1 MRKFYLFLTALV
13 AFATSANAGIKV
25 LYNQDFEA
33 ATDVASTQWV
43 SPSAAGGLSISSD
56 KFGKFI
62 RFTQSG
68 NDRSAHLL
76 WGTDLI
82 KSANVASYTVSFEM
96 SATAWGS
103 NHSTTEYTIMS
114 DETNCT
120 KKPNNN
126 FRANS
131 ANWLFDLTQI
141 PEASG
146 GKALAATGDQV
157 FAING
162 DSAYT
167 VTLSSGVF
175 YKVTLDIDT
184 IARTV
189 DWKIENPAKKVTVAS
204 NTYAVP
210 EGTSMIATG
219 LYFLGARYNHNQVF
233 DNIRVS
239 TYVDEEVAN
248 NPSVA
253 LTGINNQQRI
263 YKIQFLK
270 GETLH
275 LSFQGNEL
283 DPISFADCD
292 GEYVWSNNPNFNP
305 ENEELVND
313 ACATGTLVAW
323 TTSGSAISE
332 KISEEVSNEII
343 ALPAASAAIAN
354 VEEGFGKSYTL
365 TVDNS
370 STPLSPKIFIAYKF
384 IPSDSSTPIQGTD
397 LSTGASIQIPGKGT
411 IEITTSAFGY
421 QPTTITVAND
431 IEYEL
436 AKQVDYMNWTGEE
449 LAANAKFT
457 RVNYTDTNR
466 SHWIGKWM
474 NQYTTETVDPET
486 KANTGI
492 WWKAP
497 SQLFKVAEEAA
508 AYLQFYELKNEDDNY
523 AKELLPLIP
532 NTARASVTI
541 LVEEGIVANT
551 TAYNNLELTVDPNY
565 VSDSP
570 AKPNFAVVN
579 LTGSYDR
586 YDRQPDCHSVR
597 VIKTDATDF
606 SVTRFDTAINS
617 VKLYTYKGF
626 VPGSEPTGISTI
638 SSDAKAN
645 ENAPIYNLAGQKV
658 GKDYKGVVIQNG
670 KKFILK

>member
-13 AFATSANAGIKV
+13 AFATSANASIKV
-25 LYNQDFEA
+25 LYNQNFEA

-43 SPSAAGGLSISSD
+43 SPSAAAGLSISGD
-56 KFGKFI
+56 QFGKFI

-82 KSANVASYTVSFEM
+82 KSENVASYTVSFDM
-96 SATAWGS
+96 SATAWGN

-189 DWKIENPAKKVTVAS
+189 DWKIENPAKEVTVAS
-204 NTYAVP
+204 NTYTVP

-219 LYFLGARYNHNQVF
+219 LYFLGARFNHNQVF

-239 TYVDEEVAN
+239 TYVDEDVAN

-292 GEYVWSNNPNFNP
+292 GNYVWSNNPNFNP

-323 TTSGSAISE
+323 TTSGSATSE

-343 ALPAASAAIAN
+343 ALPAAALSVTN
-354 VEEGFGKSYTL
+354 VTEGFGKTYTM

-370 STPLSPKIFIAYKF
+370 STPLLPTVFVDYTF
-384 IPSDSSTPIQGTD
+384 TPSDGGDVLKGSDLKTGSSIEVP
-397 LSTGASIQIPGKGT
+397 SKGT
-411 IEITTSAFGY
+411 LELVSKAFGY
-421 QPTTITVAND
+421 GETKTTIVNDVEYAQSADYDFAHMTIPVGFNEDGKVTGYYATYGRLYGNQEGTEVVDETTGNTTYTKLTYND
-431 IEYEL
+431 I
-436 AKQVDYMNWTGEE
+436 
-449 LAANAKFT
+449 
-457 RVNYTDTNR
+457 
-466 SHWIGKWM
+466 I
-474 NQYTTETVDPET
+474 QYTKKSSEWTDSILVD
-486 KANTGI
+486 
-492 WWKAP
+492 
-497 SQLFKVAEEAA
+497 KVAFTAIPSVNVHIWPGVGLNLEGRKGDDLSGSWITSLYLTVNGLTSDDIVLVSSLSNYGSNSLHPVVATLDDYVAA
-508 AYLQFYELKNEDDNY
+508 HNAPITSVLKGNDQIALYRISDV
-523 AKELLPLIP
+523 I
-532 NTARASVTI
+532 ARI
-541 LVEEGIVANT
+541 LVM
-551 TAYNNLELTVDPNY
+551 
-565 VSDSP
+565 SP
-570 AKPNFAVVN
+570 KKNA
-579 LTGSYDR
+579 
-586 YDRQPDCHSVR
+586 
-597 VIKTDATDF
+597 
-606 SVTRFDTAINS
+606 
-617 VKLYTYKGF
+617 
-626 VPGSEPTGISTI
+626 TGISEV
-638 SSDAKAN
+638 SVE
-645 ENAPIYNLAGQKV
+645 ENKLNADAPIYTISGVRVSKNNLKAGV
-658 GKDYKGVVIQNG
+658 YVQNG
-670 KKFILK
+670 KKFVVR

>member
-13 AFATSANAGIKV
+13 AFATSANASIKV
-25 LYNQDFEA
+25 LYNQNFEA

-43 SPSAAGGLSISSD
+43 SPSAAAGLSISSD
-56 KFGKFI
+56 QFGKFI

-76 WGTDLI
+76 WGTNLI
-82 KSANVASYTVSFEM
+82 KSENVASYTVSFDM
-96 SATAWGS
+96 SATAWGN

-292 GEYVWSNNPNFNP
+292 GDYVWSNNPNFNP

-343 ALPAASAAIAN
+343 ALPAAALSVTN
-354 VEEGFGKSYTL
+354 VTEGFGKTYTM

-370 STPLSPKIFIAYKF
+370 STPLSPTIFVDYTF
-384 IPSDSSTPIQGTD
+384 TPSDGGDVLKGSDLKTGSSIEVP
-397 LSTGASIQIPGKGT
+397 SKGT
-411 IEITTSAFGY
+411 LELVSKAFGY
-421 QPTTITVAND
+421 GETKTTIVNDVEYAQSADYDFAHMTIPVGFNEDGKVTGNYATYGRLYGNQEGTEVVDETTGNTTYTKLTYND
-431 IEYEL
+431 I
-436 AKQVDYMNWTGEE
+436 
-449 LAANAKFT
+449 
-457 RVNYTDTNR
+457 
-466 SHWIGKWM
+466 I
-474 NQYTTETVDPET
+474 QYTKKSSEWTDSILVD
-486 KANTGI
+486 
-492 WWKAP
+492 
-497 SQLFKVAEEAA
+497 KVAFTAIPSVNVHIWPGVGLNLEGRKGDDLSGSWITSLYLTVNGLTSDDIVLVSSLSNYGSNSLHPVVATLDDYVAA
-508 AYLQFYELKNEDDNY
+508 HNAPITSVLKGNDQIALYRISDV
-523 AKELLPLIP
+523 I
-532 NTARASVTI
+532 ARI
-541 LVEEGIVANT
+541 LVM
-551 TAYNNLELTVDPNY
+551 
-565 VSDSP
+565 SP
-570 AKPNFAVVN
+570 KKNA
-579 LTGSYDR
+579 
-586 YDRQPDCHSVR
+586 
-597 VIKTDATDF
+597 
-606 SVTRFDTAINS
+606 
-617 VKLYTYKGF
+617 
-626 VPGSEPTGISTI
+626 TGISEV
-638 SSDAKAN
+638 SVE
-645 ENAPIYNLAGQKV
+645 ENKLNADAPIYTISGVRVSKNNLKAGV
-658 GKDYKGVVIQNG
+658 YVQNG
-670 KKFILK
+670 KKFVVR

>member
-1 MRKFYLFLTALV
+1 LLSMRKFYLFLTALV
-13 AFATSANAGIKV
+13 AFATSANASIKV
-25 LYNQDFEA
+25 LYNQNFEA

-43 SPSAAGGLSISSD
+43 SPSAAAGLSISGD
-56 KFGKFI
+56 QFGKFI

-82 KSANVASYTVSFEM
+82 KSENVASYTVSFDM
-96 SATAWGS
+96 SATAWGN

-343 ALPAASAAIAN
+343 ALPAAALSVTN
-354 VEEGFGKSYTL
+354 VTEGFGKTYTM

-370 STPLSPKIFIAYKF
+370 STPLLPTVFVDYTF
-384 IPSDSSTPIQGTD
+384 TPSDGGDVLKGSDLKTGSSIEVP
-397 LSTGASIQIPGKGT
+397 SKGT
-411 IEITTSAFGY
+411 LELVSKAFGY
-421 QPTTITVAND
+421 GETKTTIVNDVEYAQSADYDFAHMTIPVGFNEDGKVTGNYATYGRLYGNQEGTEVVDETTGNTTYTKLTYND
-431 IEYEL
+431 I
-436 AKQVDYMNWTGEE
+436 
-449 LAANAKFT
+449 
-457 RVNYTDTNR
+457 
-466 SHWIGKWM
+466 I
-474 NQYTTETVDPET
+474 QYTKKSSEWTDSILVD
-486 KANTGI
+486 
-492 WWKAP
+492 
-497 SQLFKVAEEAA
+497 KVAFTAIPSVNVHIWPGVGLNLEGRKGDDLSGSWITSLYLTVNGLTSDDIVLVSSLSNYGSNSLHPVVATLDDYVAA
-508 AYLQFYELKNEDDNY
+508 HNAPITSVLKGNDQIALYRISDV
-523 AKELLPLIP
+523 I
-532 NTARASVTI
+532 ARI
-541 LVEEGIVANT
+541 LVM
-551 TAYNNLELTVDPNY
+551 
-565 VSDSP
+565 SP
-570 AKPNFAVVN
+570 KKNA
-579 LTGSYDR
+579 
-586 YDRQPDCHSVR
+586 
-597 VIKTDATDF
+597 
-606 SVTRFDTAINS
+606 
-617 VKLYTYKGF
+617 
-626 VPGSEPTGISTI
+626 TGISEV
-638 SSDAKAN
+638 SVE
-645 ENAPIYNLAGQKV
+645 ENKLNADAPIYTISGVRVSKNNLKAGV
-658 GKDYKGVVIQNG
+658 YVQNG
-670 KKFILK
+670 KKFVVR

>member
-13 AFATSANAGIKV
+13 AFATSANASIKV
-25 LYNQDFEA
+25 LYNQNFEA

-43 SPSAAGGLSISSD
+43 SPSAAAGLSISGD
-56 KFGKFI
+56 QFGKFI

-82 KSANVASYTVSFEM
+82 KSENVASYTVSFDM
-96 SATAWGS
+96 SATAWGN

-204 NTYAVP
+204 NTYTVP

-292 GEYVWSNNPNFNP
+292 GDYVWSNNPNFNP

-332 KISEEVSNEII
+332 KISEEVSNEVI
-343 ALPAASAAIAN
+343 ALPAAALSVTN
-354 VEEGFGKSYTL
+354 VTEGFGKTYTM

-370 STPLSPKIFIAYKF
+370 STPLLPTVFVDYTF
-384 IPSDSSTPIQGTD
+384 TPSDGGDVLKGSDLKTGSSIEVP
-397 LSTGASIQIPGKGT
+397 SKGT
-411 IEITTSAFGY
+411 LELVSKAFGY
-421 QPTTITVAND
+421 GETKTTIVNDVEYAQSADYDFAHMTIPVGFNEDGKVTGNYATYGRLYGNQEGTEVVDETTGNTTYTKLTYND
-431 IEYEL
+431 I
-436 AKQVDYMNWTGEE
+436 
-449 LAANAKFT
+449 
-457 RVNYTDTNR
+457 
-466 SHWIGKWM
+466 I
-474 NQYTTETVDPET
+474 QYTKKSSEWTDSILVD
-486 KANTGI
+486 
-492 WWKAP
+492 
-497 SQLFKVAEEAA
+497 KVAFTAIPSVNVHIWPGVGLNLEGRKGNDLSGSWITSLYLTVNGLTSDDIVLVSSLSNYGSNSLHPVVATLDDYVAA
-508 AYLQFYELKNEDDNY
+508 HNAPITSVLKGNDQIALYRISDV
-523 AKELLPLIP
+523 I
-532 NTARASVTI
+532 ARI
-541 LVEEGIVANT
+541 LVM
-551 TAYNNLELTVDPNY
+551 
-565 VSDSP
+565 SP
-570 AKPNFAVVN
+570 KKNA
-579 LTGSYDR
+579 
-586 YDRQPDCHSVR
+586 
-597 VIKTDATDF
+597 
-606 SVTRFDTAINS
+606 
-617 VKLYTYKGF
+617 
-626 VPGSEPTGISTI
+626 TGISEV
-638 SSDAKAN
+638 SVE
-645 ENAPIYNLAGQKV
+645 ENKLNADAPIYTISGVRVSKNNLKAGV
-658 GKDYKGVVIQNG
+658 YVQNG
-670 KKFILK
+670 KKFVVR

>member
-13 AFATSANAGIKV
+13 AFATSANASIKV
-25 LYNQDFEA
+25 LYNQNFEA

-43 SPSAAGGLSISSD
+43 SPSAAAGLSISSD
-56 KFGKFI
+56 QFGKFI

-82 KSANVASYTVSFEM
+82 KSENVASYTVSFDM
-96 SATAWGS
+96 SATAWGN

-292 GEYVWSNNPNFNP
+292 GDYVWSNNPNFNP

-343 ALPAASAAIAN
+343 ALPAAALSVTN
-354 VEEGFGKSYTL
+354 VTEGFGKTYTM

-370 STPLSPKIFIAYKF
+370 STPLSPTIFVDYTF
-384 IPSDSSTPIQGTD
+384 TPSDGGDVLKGSDLKTGSSIEVP
-397 LSTGASIQIPGKGT
+397 SKGT
-411 IEITTSAFGY
+411 LELVSKAFGY
-421 QPTTITVAND
+421 GETKTTIVNDVEYAQSADYDFAHMTIPVGFNEDGKVTGNYATYGRLYGNQEGTEVVDETTGNTTYTKLTYND
-431 IEYEL
+431 I
-436 AKQVDYMNWTGEE
+436 
-449 LAANAKFT
+449 
-457 RVNYTDTNR
+457 
-466 SHWIGKWM
+466 I
-474 NQYTTETVDPET
+474 QYTKKSSEWTDSILVD
-486 KANTGI
+486 
-492 WWKAP
+492 
-497 SQLFKVAEEAA
+497 KVAFTAIPSVNVHIWPGVGLNLEGRKGDDLSGSWITSLYLTVNGLTSDDIVLVSSLSNYGSNSLHPVVATLDDYVAA
-508 AYLQFYELKNEDDNY
+508 HNAPITSVLKGNDQIALYRISDV
-523 AKELLPLIP
+523 I
-532 NTARASVTI
+532 ARI
-541 LVEEGIVANT
+541 LVM
-551 TAYNNLELTVDPNY
+551 
-565 VSDSP
+565 SP
-570 AKPNFAVVN
+570 KKNA
-579 LTGSYDR
+579 
-586 YDRQPDCHSVR
+586 
-597 VIKTDATDF
+597 
-606 SVTRFDTAINS
+606 
-617 VKLYTYKGF
+617 
-626 VPGSEPTGISTI
+626 TGISEV
-638 SSDAKAN
+638 SVE
-645 ENAPIYNLAGQKV
+645 ENKLNADAPIYTISGVRVSKNNLKAGV
-658 GKDYKGVVIQNG
+658 YVQNG
-670 KKFILK
+670 KKFVVR

>member
-13 AFATSANAGIKV
+13 AFATSANASIKV
-25 LYNQDFEA
+25 LYNQNFEA

-43 SPSAAGGLSISSD
+43 SPSAAAGLSISGD
-56 KFGKFI
+56 QFGKFI

-82 KSANVASYTVSFEM
+82 KSENVASYTVSFDM
-96 SATAWGS
+96 SATAWGN

-292 GEYVWSNNPNFNP
+292 GDYVWSNNPNFNP

-343 ALPAASAAIAN
+343 ALPAAALSVTN
-354 VEEGFGKSYTL
+354 VTEGFGKTYTM

-370 STPLSPKIFIAYKF
+370 STPLLPTVFVDYTF
-384 IPSDSSTPIQGTD
+384 TPSDGGDVLKGSDLKTGSSIEVP
-397 LSTGASIQIPGKGT
+397 SKGT
-411 IEITTSAFGY
+411 LELVSKAFGY
-421 QPTTITVAND
+421 GETKTTIVNDVEYAQSADYDFAHMTIPVGFNEDGKVTGNYATYGRLYGNQEGTEVVDETTGNTTYTKLTYND
-431 IEYEL
+431 I
-436 AKQVDYMNWTGEE
+436 
-449 LAANAKFT
+449 
-457 RVNYTDTNR
+457 
-466 SHWIGKWM
+466 I
-474 NQYTTETVDPET
+474 QYTKKSSEWTDSILVD
-486 KANTGI
+486 
-492 WWKAP
+492 
-497 SQLFKVAEEAA
+497 KVAFTAIPSVNVHIWPGVGLNLEGRKGNDLSGSWITSLYLTVNGLTSDDIVLVSSLSNYGSNSLHPVVATLDDYVAA
-508 AYLQFYELKNEDDNY
+508 HNAPITSVLKGNDQIALYRISDV
-523 AKELLPLIP
+523 I
-532 NTARASVTI
+532 ARI
-541 LVEEGIVANT
+541 LVM
-551 TAYNNLELTVDPNY
+551 
-565 VSDSP
+565 SP
-570 AKPNFAVVN
+570 KKNA
-579 LTGSYDR
+579 
-586 YDRQPDCHSVR
+586 
-597 VIKTDATDF
+597 
-606 SVTRFDTAINS
+606 
-617 VKLYTYKGF
+617 
-626 VPGSEPTGISTI
+626 TGISEV
-638 SSDAKAN
+638 SVE
-645 ENAPIYNLAGQKV
+645 ENKLNADAPIYTISGVRVSKNNLKAGV
-658 GKDYKGVVIQNG
+658 YVQNG
-670 KKFILK
+670 KKFVVR

>member
-13 AFATSANAGIKV
+13 AFATSANASIKV
-25 LYNQDFEA
+25 LYNQNFEA

-43 SPSAAGGLSISSD
+43 SPSAAGGLSISGD
-56 KFGKFI
+56 QFGKFI

-82 KSANVASYTVSFEM
+82 KSENVASYTVSFDM
-96 SATAWGS
+96 SATAWGN

-146 GKALAATGDQV
+146 GKAVAATGDQV

-189 DWKIENPAKKVTVAS
+189 DWKIENPAKEVTVAS
-204 NTYAVP
+204 NTYTVP

-239 TYVDEEVAN
+239 TYVDEDVAN

-343 ALPAASAAIAN
+343 ALPAAALSVTN
-354 VEEGFGKSYTL
+354 VTEGFGKTYTM

-370 STPLSPKIFIAYKF
+370 STPLSPTIFVDYTF
-384 IPSDSSTPIQGTD
+384 TPSDGGDVLKGSDLKTGSSIEVP
-397 LSTGASIQIPGKGT
+397 SKGT
-411 IEITTSAFGY
+411 LELVSKAFGY
-421 QPTTITVAND
+421 GETKTTIVNDVEYAQSADYDFAHMTIPVGFNEDGKVTGNYATYGRLYGNQEGTEVVDETTGNTTYTKLTYND
-431 IEYEL
+431 I
-436 AKQVDYMNWTGEE
+436 
-449 LAANAKFT
+449 
-457 RVNYTDTNR
+457 
-466 SHWIGKWM
+466 I
-474 NQYTTETVDPET
+474 QYTKKSSEWTDSILVD
-486 KANTGI
+486 
-492 WWKAP
+492 
-497 SQLFKVAEEAA
+497 KVAFTAIPSVNVHIWPGVGLNVEGRKGDDLSGSWITSLYLTVNGLTSDDIVLVSSLSNYGSNSLHPVVATLDDYVAA
-508 AYLQFYELKNEDDNY
+508 HNAPITSVLKGNDQIALYRISDV
-523 AKELLPLIP
+523 I
-532 NTARASVTI
+532 ARI
-541 LVEEGIVANT
+541 LVM
-551 TAYNNLELTVDPNY
+551 
-565 VSDSP
+565 SP
-570 AKPNFAVVN
+570 KKNA
-579 LTGSYDR
+579 
-586 YDRQPDCHSVR
+586 
-597 VIKTDATDF
+597 
-606 SVTRFDTAINS
+606 
-617 VKLYTYKGF
+617 
-626 VPGSEPTGISTI
+626 TGISEV
-638 SSDAKAN
+638 SVE
-645 ENAPIYNLAGQKV
+645 ENKLNADAPIYTISGVRVSKNNLKAGV
-658 GKDYKGVVIQNG
+658 YVQNG
-670 KKFILK
+670 KKFVVR

>member
-13 AFATSANAGIKV
+13 AFATSANASIKV
-25 LYNQDFEA
+25 LYNQNFEA

-43 SPSAAGGLSISSD
+43 SPSAAGGLSISGD
-56 KFGKFI
+56 QFGKFI

-82 KSANVASYTVSFEM
+82 KSENVASYTVSFDM
-96 SATAWGS
+96 SATAWGN

-146 GKALAATGDQV
+146 GKAVAATGDQV

-343 ALPAASAAIAN
+343 ALPAAALSVTN
-354 VEEGFGKSYTL
+354 VTEGFGKTYTM

-370 STPLSPKIFIAYKF
+370 STPLLPTVFVDYTF
-384 IPSDSSTPIQGTD
+384 TPSDGGDVLKGSDLKTGSSIEVP
-397 LSTGASIQIPGKGT
+397 SKGT
-411 IEITTSAFGY
+411 LELVSKAFGY
-421 QPTTITVAND
+421 GETKTTIVNDVEYAQSADYDFAHMTIPVGFNEDGKVTGNYATYGRLYGNQEGTEVVDETTGNTTYTKLTYND
-431 IEYEL
+431 I
-436 AKQVDYMNWTGEE
+436 
-449 LAANAKFT
+449 
-457 RVNYTDTNR
+457 
-466 SHWIGKWM
+466 I
-474 NQYTTETVDPET
+474 QYTKKSSEWTDSILVD
-486 KANTGI
+486 
-492 WWKAP
+492 
-497 SQLFKVAEEAA
+497 KVAFTAIPSVNVHIWPGVGLNVEGRKGDDLSGSWITSLYLTVNGLTSDDIVLVSSLSNYGSNSLHPVVATLDDYVAA
-508 AYLQFYELKNEDDNY
+508 HNAPITSVLKGNDQIALYRISDV
-523 AKELLPLIP
+523 I
-532 NTARASVTI
+532 ARI
-541 LVEEGIVANT
+541 LVM
-551 TAYNNLELTVDPNY
+551 
-565 VSDSP
+565 SP
-570 AKPNFAVVN
+570 KKNA
-579 LTGSYDR
+579 
-586 YDRQPDCHSVR
+586 
-597 VIKTDATDF
+597 
-606 SVTRFDTAINS
+606 
-617 VKLYTYKGF
+617 
-626 VPGSEPTGISTI
+626 TGISEV
-638 SSDAKAN
+638 SVE
-645 ENAPIYNLAGQKV
+645 ENKLNADAPIYTISGVRVSKNNLKAGV
-658 GKDYKGVVIQNG
+658 YVQNG
-670 KKFILK
+670 KKFVVR

>member
-43 SPSAAGGLSISSD
+43 SPSAAAGLSISGD
-56 KFGKFI
+56 QFGKFI

-82 KSANVASYTVSFEM
+82 KSENVASYTVSFDM
-96 SATAWGS
+96 SATAWGN

-189 DWKIENPAKKVTVAS
+189 DWKIENPAKEVTVAS
-204 NTYAVP
+204 NTYTVP

-219 LYFLGARYNHNQVF
+219 LYFLGARFNHNQVF

-239 TYVDEEVAN
+239 TYVDEDVAN

-292 GEYVWSNNPNFNP
+292 GNYVWSNNPNFNP

-343 ALPAASAAIAN
+343 ALPAAALSVTN
-354 VEEGFGKSYTL
+354 VTEGFGKTYTM

-370 STPLSPKIFIAYKF
+370 STPLLPTVFVDYTF
-384 IPSDSSTPIQGTD
+384 TPSDGGDVLKGSDLKTGSSIEVP
-397 LSTGASIQIPGKGT
+397 SKGT
-411 IEITTSAFGY
+411 LELVSKAFGY
-421 QPTTITVAND
+421 GETKTTIVNDVEYAQSADYDFAHMTIPVGFNEDGKVTGNYATYGRLYGNQEGTEVVDETTGNTTYTKLTYND
-431 IEYEL
+431 I
-436 AKQVDYMNWTGEE
+436 
-449 LAANAKFT
+449 
-457 RVNYTDTNR
+457 
-466 SHWIGKWM
+466 I
-474 NQYTTETVDPET
+474 QYTKKSSEWTDSILVD
-486 KANTGI
+486 
-492 WWKAP
+492 
-497 SQLFKVAEEAA
+497 KVAFTAIPSVNVHIWPGVGLNLEGRKGDDLSGSWITSLYLTVNGLTSDDIVLVSSLSNYGSNSLHPVVATLDDYVAA
-508 AYLQFYELKNEDDNY
+508 HNAPITSVLKGNDQIALYRISDV
-523 AKELLPLIP
+523 I
-532 NTARASVTI
+532 ARI
-541 LVEEGIVANT
+541 LVM
-551 TAYNNLELTVDPNY
+551 
-565 VSDSP
+565 SP
-570 AKPNFAVVN
+570 KKNA
-579 LTGSYDR
+579 
-586 YDRQPDCHSVR
+586 
-597 VIKTDATDF
+597 
-606 SVTRFDTAINS
+606 
-617 VKLYTYKGF
+617 
-626 VPGSEPTGISTI
+626 TGISEV
-638 SSDAKAN
+638 SVE
-645 ENAPIYNLAGQKV
+645 ENKLNADAPIYTISGVRVSKNNLKAGV
-658 GKDYKGVVIQNG
+658 YVQNG
-670 KKFILK
+670 KKFVVR

>member
-13 AFATSANAGIKV
+13 AFATSANASIKV
-25 LYNQDFEA
+25 LYNQNFEA

-43 SPSAAGGLSISSD
+43 SPSAAAGLSISGD
-56 KFGKFI
+56 QFGKFI

-82 KSANVASYTVSFEM
+82 KSENVASYTVSFDM
-96 SATAWGS
+96 SATAWGN

-189 DWKIENPAKKVTVAS
+189 DWKIENPAKEVTVAS
-204 NTYAVP
+204 NTYTVP

-239 TYVDEEVAN
+239 TYVDEDVAN

-292 GEYVWSNNPNFNP
+292 GNYVWSNNPNFNP

-343 ALPAASAAIAN
+343 ALPAAALSVTN
-354 VEEGFGKSYTL
+354 VTEGFGKTYTM

-370 STPLSPKIFIAYKF
+370 STPLLPTVFVDYTF
-384 IPSDSSTPIQGTD
+384 TPSDGGDVLKGSDLKTGSSIEVP
-397 LSTGASIQIPGKGT
+397 SKGT
-411 IEITTSAFGY
+411 LELVSKAFGY
-421 QPTTITVAND
+421 GETKTTIVNDVEYAQSADYDFAHMTIPVGFNEDGKVTGNYATYGRLYGNQEGTEVVDETTGNTTYTKLTYND
-431 IEYEL
+431 I
-436 AKQVDYMNWTGEE
+436 
-449 LAANAKFT
+449 
-457 RVNYTDTNR
+457 
-466 SHWIGKWM
+466 I
-474 NQYTTETVDPET
+474 QYTKKSSEWTDSILVD
-486 KANTGI
+486 
-492 WWKAP
+492 
-497 SQLFKVAEEAA
+497 KVAFTAIPSVNVHIWPGVGLNLEGRKGDDLSGSWITSLYLTVNGLTSDDIVLVSSLSNYGSNSLHPVVATLDDYVAA
-508 AYLQFYELKNEDDNY
+508 HNAPITSVLKGNDQIALYRISDV
-523 AKELLPLIP
+523 I
-532 NTARASVTI
+532 ARI
-541 LVEEGIVANT
+541 LVM
-551 TAYNNLELTVDPNY
+551 
-565 VSDSP
+565 SP
-570 AKPNFAVVN
+570 KKNA
-579 LTGSYDR
+579 
-586 YDRQPDCHSVR
+586 
-597 VIKTDATDF
+597 
-606 SVTRFDTAINS
+606 
-617 VKLYTYKGF
+617 
-626 VPGSEPTGISTI
+626 TGISEV
-638 SSDAKAN
+638 SVE
-645 ENAPIYNLAGQKV
+645 ENKLNADAPIYTISGVRVSKNNLKAGV
-658 GKDYKGVVIQNG
+658 YVQNG
-670 KKFILK
+670 KKFVVR

>member
-13 AFATSANAGIKV
+13 AFATSANASIKV
-25 LYNQDFEA
+25 LYNQNFEA

-43 SPSAAGGLSISSD
+43 SPSAAAGLSISGD
-56 KFGKFI
+56 QFGKFI

-82 KSANVASYTVSFEM
+82 KSENVASYTVSFDM
-96 SATAWGS
+96 SATAWGN

-239 TYVDEEVAN
+239 TYVDEDVAN

-292 GEYVWSNNPNFNP
+292 GDYVWSNNPNFNP

-343 ALPAASAAIAN
+343 ALPAAALSVTN
-354 VEEGFGKSYTL
+354 VTEGFGKTYTM

-370 STPLSPKIFIAYKF
+370 STPLSPTIFVDYTF
-384 IPSDSSTPIQGTD
+384 TPSDGGDVLKGSDLKTGSSIEVP
-397 LSTGASIQIPGKGT
+397 SKGT
-411 IEITTSAFGY
+411 LELVSKAFGY
-421 QPTTITVAND
+421 GETKTTIVNDVEYAQSADYDFAHMTIPVGFNEDGKVTGNYATYGRLYGNQEGTEVVDETTGNTTYTKLTYND
-431 IEYEL
+431 I
-436 AKQVDYMNWTGEE
+436 
-449 LAANAKFT
+449 
-457 RVNYTDTNR
+457 
-466 SHWIGKWM
+466 I
-474 NQYTTETVDPET
+474 QYTKKSSEWTDSILVD
-486 KANTGI
+486 
-492 WWKAP
+492 
-497 SQLFKVAEEAA
+497 KVAFTAIPSVNVHIWPGVGLNLEGRKGDDLSGSWITSLYLTVNGLTSDDIVLVSSLSNYGSNSLHPVVATLDDYVAA
-508 AYLQFYELKNEDDNY
+508 HNAPITSVLKGNDQIALYRISDV
-523 AKELLPLIP
+523 I
-532 NTARASVTI
+532 ARI
-541 LVEEGIVANT
+541 LVM
-551 TAYNNLELTVDPNY
+551 
-565 VSDSP
+565 SP
-570 AKPNFAVVN
+570 KKNA
-579 LTGSYDR
+579 
-586 YDRQPDCHSVR
+586 
-597 VIKTDATDF
+597 
-606 SVTRFDTAINS
+606 
-617 VKLYTYKGF
+617 
-626 VPGSEPTGISTI
+626 TGISEV
-638 SSDAKAN
+638 SVE
-645 ENAPIYNLAGQKV
+645 ENKLNADAPIYTISGVRVSKNNLKAGV
-658 GKDYKGVVIQNG
+658 YVQNG
-670 KKFILK
+670 KKFVVR

>member
-13 AFATSANAGIKV
+13 AFATSANASIKV
-25 LYNQDFEA
+25 LYNQNFEA

-43 SPSAAGGLSISSD
+43 SPSAAAGLSISGD
-56 KFGKFI
+56 QFGKFI

-82 KSANVASYTVSFEM
+82 KSENVASYTVSFDM
-96 SATAWGS
+96 SATAWGN

-292 GEYVWSNNPNFNP
+292 GDYVWSNNPNFNP

-343 ALPAASAAIAN
+343 ALPAAALSVTN
-354 VEEGFGKSYTL
+354 VTEGFGKTYTM

-370 STPLSPKIFIAYKF
+370 STPLLPTVFVDYTF
-384 IPSDSSTPIQGTD
+384 TPSDGGDVLKGSDLKTGSSIEVP
-397 LSTGASIQIPGKGT
+397 SKGT
-411 IEITTSAFGY
+411 LELVSKAFGY
-421 QPTTITVAND
+421 GETKTTIVNDVEYAQSADYDFAHMTIPVGFNEDGKVTGNYATYGRLYGNQEGTEVVDETTGNTTYTKLTYND
-431 IEYEL
+431 I
-436 AKQVDYMNWTGEE
+436 
-449 LAANAKFT
+449 
-457 RVNYTDTNR
+457 
-466 SHWIGKWM
+466 I
-474 NQYTTETVDPET
+474 QYTKKSSEWTDSILVD
-486 KANTGI
+486 
-492 WWKAP
+492 
-497 SQLFKVAEEAA
+497 KVAFTAIPSVNVHIWPGVGLNLEGRKGDDLSGSWITSLYLTVNGLTSDDIVLVSSLSNYGSNSLHPVVATLDDYVAA
-508 AYLQFYELKNEDDNY
+508 HNAPITSVLKGNDQIALYRISDV
-523 AKELLPLIP
+523 I
-532 NTARASVTI
+532 ARI
-541 LVEEGIVANT
+541 LVM
-551 TAYNNLELTVDPNY
+551 
-565 VSDSP
+565 SP
-570 AKPNFAVVN
+570 KKNA
-579 LTGSYDR
+579 
-586 YDRQPDCHSVR
+586 
-597 VIKTDATDF
+597 
-606 SVTRFDTAINS
+606 
-617 VKLYTYKGF
+617 
-626 VPGSEPTGISTI
+626 TGISEV
-638 SSDAKAN
+638 SVE
-645 ENAPIYNLAGQKV
+645 ENKLNADAPIYTISGVRVSKNNLKAGV
-658 GKDYKGVVIQNG
+658 YVQNG
-670 KKFILK
+670 KKFVVR

>member
-43 SPSAAGGLSISSD
+43 SPSAAAGLSISGD
-56 KFGKFI
+56 QFGKFI

-82 KSANVASYTVSFEM
+82 KSENVASYTVSFDM
-96 SATAWGS
+96 SATAWGN

-189 DWKIENPAKKVTVAS
+189 DWKIENPAKEVTVAS
-204 NTYAVP
+204 NTYTVP

-239 TYVDEEVAN
+239 TYVDEDVAN

-292 GEYVWSNNPNFNP
+292 GNYVWSNNPNFNP

-343 ALPAASAAIAN
+343 ALPAAALSVTN
-354 VEEGFGKSYTL
+354 VTEGFGKTYTM

-370 STPLSPKIFIAYKF
+370 STPLLPTVFVDYTF
-384 IPSDSSTPIQGTD
+384 TPSDGGDVLKGSDLKTGSSIEVP
-397 LSTGASIQIPGKGT
+397 SKGT
-411 IEITTSAFGY
+411 LELVSKAFGY
-421 QPTTITVAND
+421 GETKTTIVNDVEYAQSADYDFAHMTIPVGFNEDGKVTGNYATYGRLYGNQEGTEVVDETTGNTTYTKLTYND
-431 IEYEL
+431 I
-436 AKQVDYMNWTGEE
+436 
-449 LAANAKFT
+449 
-457 RVNYTDTNR
+457 
-466 SHWIGKWM
+466 I
-474 NQYTTETVDPET
+474 QYTKKSSEWTDSILVD
-486 KANTGI
+486 
-492 WWKAP
+492 
-497 SQLFKVAEEAA
+497 KVAFTAIPSVNVHIWPGVGLNLEGRKGDDLSGSWITSLYLTVNGLTSDDIVLVSSLSNYGSNSLHPVVATLDDYVAA
-508 AYLQFYELKNEDDNY
+508 HNAPITSVLKGNDQIALYRISDV
-523 AKELLPLIP
+523 I
-532 NTARASVTI
+532 ARI
-541 LVEEGIVANT
+541 LVM
-551 TAYNNLELTVDPNY
+551 
-565 VSDSP
+565 SP
-570 AKPNFAVVN
+570 KKNA
-579 LTGSYDR
+579 
-586 YDRQPDCHSVR
+586 
-597 VIKTDATDF
+597 
-606 SVTRFDTAINS
+606 
-617 VKLYTYKGF
+617 
-626 VPGSEPTGISTI
+626 TGISEV
-638 SSDAKAN
+638 SVE
-645 ENAPIYNLAGQKV
+645 ENKLNADAPIYTISGVRVSKNNLKAGV
-658 GKDYKGVVIQNG
+658 YVQNG
-670 KKFILK
+670 KKFVVR

>member
-13 AFATSANAGIKV
+13 AFATSANASIKV
-25 LYNQDFEA
+25 LYNQNFEA

-43 SPSAAGGLSISSD
+43 SPSAAAGLSISGD
-56 KFGKFI
+56 QFGKFI

-82 KSANVASYTVSFEM
+82 KSENVASYTVSFDM
-96 SATAWGS
+96 SATAWGN

-189 DWKIENPAKKVTVAS
+189 DWKIENPAKEVTVAS
-204 NTYAVP
+204 NTYTVP

-239 TYVDEEVAN
+239 TYVDEDVAN

-292 GEYVWSNNPNFNP
+292 GNYVWSNNPNFNP

-323 TTSGSAISE
+323 TTSGSATSE

-343 ALPAASAAIAN
+343 ALPAAALSVTN
-354 VEEGFGKSYTL
+354 VTEGFGKTYTM

-370 STPLSPKIFIAYKF
+370 STPLLPTVFVDYTF
-384 IPSDSSTPIQGTD
+384 TPSDGGDVLKGSDLKTGSSIEVP
-397 LSTGASIQIPGKGT
+397 SKGT
-411 IEITTSAFGY
+411 LELVSKAFGY
-421 QPTTITVAND
+421 GETKTTIVNDVEYAQSADYDFAHMTIPVGFNEDGKVTGNYATYGRLYGNQEGTEVVDETTGNTTYTKLTYND
-431 IEYEL
+431 I
-436 AKQVDYMNWTGEE
+436 
-449 LAANAKFT
+449 
-457 RVNYTDTNR
+457 
-466 SHWIGKWM
+466 I
-474 NQYTTETVDPET
+474 QYTKKSSEWTDSILVD
-486 KANTGI
+486 
-492 WWKAP
+492 
-497 SQLFKVAEEAA
+497 KVAFTAIPSVNVHIWPGVGLNLEGRKGDDLSGSWITSLYLTVNGLTSDDIVLVSSLSNYGSNSLHPVVATLDDYVAA
-508 AYLQFYELKNEDDNY
+508 HNAPITSVLKGNDQIALYRISDV
-523 AKELLPLIP
+523 I
-532 NTARASVTI
+532 ARI
-541 LVEEGIVANT
+541 LVM
-551 TAYNNLELTVDPNY
+551 
-565 VSDSP
+565 SP
-570 AKPNFAVVN
+570 KKNA
-579 LTGSYDR
+579 
-586 YDRQPDCHSVR
+586 
-597 VIKTDATDF
+597 
-606 SVTRFDTAINS
+606 
-617 VKLYTYKGF
+617 
-626 VPGSEPTGISTI
+626 TGISEV
-638 SSDAKAN
+638 SVE
-645 ENAPIYNLAGQKV
+645 ENKLNADAPIYTISGVRVSKNNLKAGV
-658 GKDYKGVVIQNG
+658 YVQNG
-670 KKFILK
+670 KKFVVR

>member
-13 AFATSANAGIKV
+13 AFATSANASIKV
-25 LYNQDFEA
+25 LYNQNFEA

-43 SPSAAGGLSISSD
+43 SPSAAAGLSISGD
-56 KFGKFI
+56 QFGKFI

-82 KSANVASYTVSFEM
+82 KSENVASYTVSFDM
-96 SATAWGS
+96 SATAWGN

-204 NTYAVP
+204 NTYTVP

-292 GEYVWSNNPNFNP
+292 GDYVWSNNPNFNP

-343 ALPAASAAIAN
+343 ALPAAALSVTN
-354 VEEGFGKSYTL
+354 VTEGFGKTYTM

-370 STPLSPKIFIAYKF
+370 STPLLPTVFVDYTF
-384 IPSDSSTPIQGTD
+384 TPSDGGDVLKGSDLKTGSSIEVP
-397 LSTGASIQIPGKGT
+397 SKGT
-411 IEITTSAFGY
+411 LELVSKAFGY
-421 QPTTITVAND
+421 GETKTTIVNDVEYAQSADYDFAHMTIPVGFNEDGKVTGNYATYGRLYGNQEGTEVVDETTGNTTYTKLTYND
-431 IEYEL
+431 I
-436 AKQVDYMNWTGEE
+436 
-449 LAANAKFT
+449 
-457 RVNYTDTNR
+457 
-466 SHWIGKWM
+466 I
-474 NQYTTETVDPET
+474 QYTKKSSEWTDSILVD
-486 KANTGI
+486 
-492 WWKAP
+492 
-497 SQLFKVAEEAA
+497 KVAFTAIPSVNVHIWPGVGLNLEGRKGNDLSGSWITSLYLTVNGLTSDDIVLVSSLSNYGSNSLHPVVATLDDYVAA
-508 AYLQFYELKNEDDNY
+508 HNAPITSVLKGNDQIALYRISDV
-523 AKELLPLIP
+523 I
-532 NTARASVTI
+532 ARI
-541 LVEEGIVANT
+541 LVM
-551 TAYNNLELTVDPNY
+551 
-565 VSDSP
+565 SP
-570 AKPNFAVVN
+570 KKNA
-579 LTGSYDR
+579 
-586 YDRQPDCHSVR
+586 
-597 VIKTDATDF
+597 
-606 SVTRFDTAINS
+606 
-617 VKLYTYKGF
+617 
-626 VPGSEPTGISTI
+626 TGISEV
-638 SSDAKAN
+638 SVE
-645 ENAPIYNLAGQKV
+645 ENKLNADAPIYNISGVRVSKNNLKAGV
-658 GKDYKGVVIQNG
+658 YVQNG
-670 KKFILK
+670 KTFVVR

>member
-13 AFATSANAGIKV
+13 AFATSANASIKV
-25 LYNQDFEA
+25 LYNQNFEA

-43 SPSAAGGLSISSD
+43 SPSAAGGLSISGD
-56 KFGKFI
+56 QFGKFI

-82 KSANVASYTVSFEM
+82 KSENVASYTVSFDM
-96 SATAWGS
+96 SATAWGN

-189 DWKIENPAKKVTVAS
+189 DWKIENPAKEVTVAS
-204 NTYAVP
+204 NTYTVP

-219 LYFLGARYNHNQVF
+219 LYFLGARFNHNQVF

-239 TYVDEEVAN
+239 TYVDEDVAN

-292 GEYVWSNNPNFNP
+292 GNYVWSNNPNFNP

-323 TTSGSAISE
+323 TTSGSATSE

-343 ALPAASAAIAN
+343 ALPAAALSVTN
-354 VEEGFGKSYTL
+354 VTEGFGKTYTM

-370 STPLSPKIFIAYKF
+370 STPLLPTVFVDYTF
-384 IPSDSSTPIQGTD
+384 TPSDGGDVLKGSDLKTGSSIEVP
-397 LSTGASIQIPGKGT
+397 SKGT
-411 IEITTSAFGY
+411 LELVSKAFGY
-421 QPTTITVAND
+421 GETKTTIVNDVEYAQSADYDFAHMTIPVGFNEDGKVTGNYATYGRLYGNQEGTEVVDETTGNTTYTKLTYND
-431 IEYEL
+431 I
-436 AKQVDYMNWTGEE
+436 
-449 LAANAKFT
+449 
-457 RVNYTDTNR
+457 
-466 SHWIGKWM
+466 I
-474 NQYTTETVDPET
+474 QYTKKSSEWTDSILVD
-486 KANTGI
+486 
-492 WWKAP
+492 
-497 SQLFKVAEEAA
+497 KVAFTAIPSVNVHIWPGVGLNLEGRKGDDLSGSWITSLYLTVNGLTSDDIVLVSSLSNYGSNSLHPVVATLDDYVAA
-508 AYLQFYELKNEDDNY
+508 HNAPITSVLKGNDQIALYRISDV
-523 AKELLPLIP
+523 I
-532 NTARASVTI
+532 ARI
-541 LVEEGIVANT
+541 LVM
-551 TAYNNLELTVDPNY
+551 
-565 VSDSP
+565 SP
-570 AKPNFAVVN
+570 KKNA
-579 LTGSYDR
+579 
-586 YDRQPDCHSVR
+586 
-597 VIKTDATDF
+597 
-606 SVTRFDTAINS
+606 
-617 VKLYTYKGF
+617 
-626 VPGSEPTGISTI
+626 TGISEV
-638 SSDAKAN
+638 SVE
-645 ENAPIYNLAGQKV
+645 ENKLNADAPIYTISGVRVSKNNLKAGV
-658 GKDYKGVVIQNG
+658 YVQNG
-670 KKFILK
+670 KKFVVR

>member
-13 AFATSANAGIKV
+13 AFATSANASIKV
-25 LYNQDFEA
+25 LYNQNFEA

-43 SPSAAGGLSISSD
+43 SPSAAGGLSISGD
-56 KFGKFI
+56 QFGKFI

-82 KSANVASYTVSFEM
+82 KSENVASYTVSFDM
-96 SATAWGS
+96 SATAWGN

-146 GKALAATGDQV
+146 GKAVAATGDQV

-343 ALPAASAAIAN
+343 ALPAAALSVTN
-354 VEEGFGKSYTL
+354 VTEGFGKTYTM

-370 STPLSPKIFIAYKF
+370 STPLSPTIFVDYTF
-384 IPSDSSTPIQGTD
+384 TPSDGGDVLKGSDLKTGSSIEVP
-397 LSTGASIQIPGKGT
+397 SKGT
-411 IEITTSAFGY
+411 LELVSKAFGY
-421 QPTTITVAND
+421 GETKTTIVNDVEYAQSADYDFAHMTIPVGFNEDGKVTGNYATYGRLYGNQEGTEVVDETTGNTTYTKLTYND
-431 IEYEL
+431 I
-436 AKQVDYMNWTGEE
+436 
-449 LAANAKFT
+449 
-457 RVNYTDTNR
+457 
-466 SHWIGKWM
+466 I
-474 NQYTTETVDPET
+474 QYTKKSSEWTDSILVD
-486 KANTGI
+486 
-492 WWKAP
+492 
-497 SQLFKVAEEAA
+497 KVAFTAIPSVNVHIWPGVGLNVEGRKGDDLSGSWITSLYLTVNGLTSDDIVLVSSLSNYGSNSLHPVVATLDDYVAA
-508 AYLQFYELKNEDDNY
+508 HNAPITSVLKGNDQIALYRISDV
-523 AKELLPLIP
+523 I
-532 NTARASVTI
+532 ARI
-541 LVEEGIVANT
+541 LVM
-551 TAYNNLELTVDPNY
+551 
-565 VSDSP
+565 SP
-570 AKPNFAVVN
+570 KKNA
-579 LTGSYDR
+579 
-586 YDRQPDCHSVR
+586 
-597 VIKTDATDF
+597 
-606 SVTRFDTAINS
+606 
-617 VKLYTYKGF
+617 
-626 VPGSEPTGISTI
+626 TGISEV
-638 SSDAKAN
+638 SVE
-645 ENAPIYNLAGQKV
+645 ENKLNADAPIYTISGVRVSKNNLKAGV
-658 GKDYKGVVIQNG
+658 YVQNG
-670 KKFILK
+670 KKFVVR

>member
-13 AFATSANAGIKV
+13 AFATSANASIKV
-25 LYNQDFEA
+25 LYNQNFEA

-43 SPSAAGGLSISSD
+43 SPSAAAGLSISGD
-56 KFGKFI
+56 QFGKFI

-82 KSANVASYTVSFEM
+82 KSENVASYTVSFDM
-96 SATAWGS
+96 SATAWGN

-343 ALPAASAAIAN
+343 ALPAAALSVTN
-354 VEEGFGKSYTL
+354 VTEGFGKTYTM

-370 STPLSPKIFIAYKF
+370 STPLSPTIFVDYTF
-384 IPSDSSTPIQGTD
+384 TPSDGGDVLKGSDLKTGSSIEVP
-397 LSTGASIQIPGKGT
+397 SKGT
-411 IEITTSAFGY
+411 LELVSKAFGY
-421 QPTTITVAND
+421 GETKTTIVNDVEYAQSADYDFAHMTIPVGFNEDGKVTGNYATYGRLYGNQEGTEVVDETTGNTTYTKLTYND
-431 IEYEL
+431 I
-436 AKQVDYMNWTGEE
+436 
-449 LAANAKFT
+449 
-457 RVNYTDTNR
+457 
-466 SHWIGKWM
+466 I
-474 NQYTTETVDPET
+474 QYTKKSSEWTDSILVD
-486 KANTGI
+486 
-492 WWKAP
+492 
-497 SQLFKVAEEAA
+497 KVAFTAIPSVNVHIWPGVGLNLEGRKGDDLSGSWITSLYLTVNGLTSDDIVLVSSLSNYGSNSLHPVVATLDDYVAA
-508 AYLQFYELKNEDDNY
+508 HNAPITSVLKGNDQIALYRISDV
-523 AKELLPLIP
+523 I
-532 NTARASVTI
+532 ARI
-541 LVEEGIVANT
+541 LVM
-551 TAYNNLELTVDPNY
+551 
-565 VSDSP
+565 SP
-570 AKPNFAVVN
+570 KKNA
-579 LTGSYDR
+579 
-586 YDRQPDCHSVR
+586 
-597 VIKTDATDF
+597 
-606 SVTRFDTAINS
+606 
-617 VKLYTYKGF
+617 
-626 VPGSEPTGISTI
+626 TGISEV
-638 SSDAKAN
+638 SVE
-645 ENAPIYNLAGQKV
+645 ENKLNADAPIYTISGVRVSKNNLKAGV
-658 GKDYKGVVIQNG
+658 YVQNG
-670 KKFILK
+670 KKFVVR

>member
-43 SPSAAGGLSISSD
+43 SPSAAAGLSISSD
-56 KFGKFI
+56 EFGKFI

-96 SATAWGS
+96 SATAWGY

-189 DWKIENPAKKVTVAS
+189 DWKIENPAKNVTVAS
-204 NTYAVP
+204 NTYTVP

-239 TYVDEEVAN
+239 TYVDEDVAN

-263 YKIQFLK
+263 YKIQFME

-292 GEYVWSNNPNFNP
+292 GNYVWSNNPNFNP
-305 ENEELVND
+305 ENEDLVND
-313 ACATGTLVAW
+313 ACAAGTLVAW
-323 TTSGSAISE
+323 TTSGSATSE
-332 KISEEVSNEII
+332 KISEEVSNEVI
-343 ALPAASAAIAN
+343 ALPAAALSVTN
-354 VEEGFGKSYTL
+354 VTEGFGKTYTM

-370 STPLSPKIFIAYKF
+370 STPLSPTIFVDYTF
-384 IPSDSSTPIQGTD
+384 TPSDGGDVLKGSDLKTGSSIEVP
-397 LSTGASIQIPGKGT
+397 SKGT
-411 IEITTSAFGY
+411 LELVSKAFGY
-421 QPTTITVAND
+421 GETKTTIVNDVEYAQSADYDFAHMTIPVGFNEDGKVTGNYATYGRLYGNQEGTEVVDETTGNTTYTKLTYND
-431 IEYEL
+431 I
-436 AKQVDYMNWTGEE
+436 
-449 LAANAKFT
+449 
-457 RVNYTDTNR
+457 
-466 SHWIGKWM
+466 I
-474 NQYTTETVDPET
+474 QYTKKSSEWTDSILVD
-486 KANTGI
+486 
-492 WWKAP
+492 
-497 SQLFKVAEEAA
+497 KVAFTAIPSVNVHIWPGVGLNLEGRKGDDLSGSWITSLYLTVNGLTSDDIVLVSSLSNYGSNSLHPVVATLDDYVAA
-508 AYLQFYELKNEDDNY
+508 HNAPITSVLKGNDQIALYRISDV
-523 AKELLPLIP
+523 I
-532 NTARASVTI
+532 ARI
-541 LVEEGIVANT
+541 LVM
-551 TAYNNLELTVDPNY
+551 
-565 VSDSP
+565 SP
-570 AKPNFAVVN
+570 KKNA
-579 LTGSYDR
+579 
-586 YDRQPDCHSVR
+586 
-597 VIKTDATDF
+597 
-606 SVTRFDTAINS
+606 
-617 VKLYTYKGF
+617 
-626 VPGSEPTGISTI
+626 TGISEV
-638 SSDAKAN
+638 SVE
-645 ENAPIYNLAGQKV
+645 ENKLNADAPIYTISGVRVSKNNLKAGV
-658 GKDYKGVVIQNG
+658 YVQNG
-670 KKFILK
+670 KKFVVR

>member
-13 AFATSANAGIKV
+13 AFATSANASIKV
-25 LYNQDFEA
+25 LYNQNFEA

-43 SPSAAGGLSISSD
+43 SPSAAAGLSISGD
-56 KFGKFI
+56 QFGKFI

-82 KSANVASYTVSFEM
+82 KSENVASYTVSFDM
-96 SATAWGS
+96 SATAWGN

-189 DWKIENPAKKVTVAS
+189 DWKIENPAKEVTVAS
-204 NTYAVP
+204 NTYTVP

-219 LYFLGARYNHNQVF
+219 LYFLGARFNHNQVF

-239 TYVDEEVAN
+239 TYVDEDVAN

-292 GEYVWSNNPNFNP
+292 GNYVWSNNPNFNP

-323 TTSGSAISE
+323 TTSGSATSE

-343 ALPAASAAIAN
+343 ALPAAALSVTN
-354 VEEGFGKSYTL
+354 VTEGFGKTYTM

-370 STPLSPKIFIAYKF
+370 STPLLPTVFVDYTF
-384 IPSDSSTPIQGTD
+384 TPSDGGDVLKGSDLKTGSSIEVP
-397 LSTGASIQIPGKGT
+397 SKGT
-411 IEITTSAFGY
+411 LELVSKAFGY
-421 QPTTITVAND
+421 GETKTTIVNDVEYAQSADYDFAHMTIPVGFNEDGKVTGNYATYGRLYGNQEGTEVVDETTGNTTYTKLTYND
-431 IEYEL
+431 I
-436 AKQVDYMNWTGEE
+436 
-449 LAANAKFT
+449 
-457 RVNYTDTNR
+457 
-466 SHWIGKWM
+466 I
-474 NQYTTETVDPET
+474 QYTKKSSEWTDSILVD
-486 KANTGI
+486 
-492 WWKAP
+492 
-497 SQLFKVAEEAA
+497 KVAFTAIPSVNVHIWPGVGLNLEGRKGNDLSGSWITSLYLTVNGLTSDDIVLVSSLSNYGSNSLHPVVATLDDYVAA
-508 AYLQFYELKNEDDNY
+508 HNAPITSVLKGNDQIALYRISDV
-523 AKELLPLIP
+523 I
-532 NTARASVTI
+532 ARI
-541 LVEEGIVANT
+541 LVM
-551 TAYNNLELTVDPNY
+551 
-565 VSDSP
+565 SP
-570 AKPNFAVVN
+570 KKNA
-579 LTGSYDR
+579 
-586 YDRQPDCHSVR
+586 
-597 VIKTDATDF
+597 
-606 SVTRFDTAINS
+606 
-617 VKLYTYKGF
+617 
-626 VPGSEPTGISTI
+626 TGISEV
-638 SSDAKAN
+638 SVE
-645 ENAPIYNLAGQKV
+645 ENKLNADAPIYTISGVRVSKNNLKAGV
-658 GKDYKGVVIQNG
+658 YVQNG
-670 KKFILK
+670 KKFVVR

>member
-13 AFATSANAGIKV
+13 AFATSANASIKV
-25 LYNQDFEA
+25 LYNQNFEA

-56 KFGKFI
+56 QFGKFI

-82 KSANVASYTVSFEM
+82 KSENVASYTVSFDM
-96 SATAWGS
+96 SATAWGN

-332 KISEEVSNEII
+332 KISEEVSNEVI
-343 ALPAASAAIAN
+343 ALPAAALSVTN
-354 VEEGFGKSYTL
+354 VTEGFGKTYTM

-370 STPLSPKIFIAYKF
+370 STPLSPTIFVDYTF
-384 IPSDSSTPIQGTD
+384 TPSDGGDVLKGSDLKTGSSIEVP
-397 LSTGASIQIPGKGT
+397 SKGT
-411 IEITTSAFGY
+411 LELVSKAFGY
-421 QPTTITVAND
+421 GETKTTIVNDVEYAQSADYDFAHMTIPVGFNEDGKVTGNYATYGRLYGNQEGTEVVDETTGNTTYTKLTYND
-431 IEYEL
+431 I
-436 AKQVDYMNWTGEE
+436 
-449 LAANAKFT
+449 
-457 RVNYTDTNR
+457 
-466 SHWIGKWM
+466 I
-474 NQYTTETVDPET
+474 QYTKKSSEWTDSILVD
-486 KANTGI
+486 
-492 WWKAP
+492 
-497 SQLFKVAEEAA
+497 KVAFTAIPSVNVHIWPGVGLNLEGRKGDDLSGSWITSLYLTVNGLTSDDIVLVSSLSNYGSNSLHPVVATLDDYVAA
-508 AYLQFYELKNEDDNY
+508 HNAPITSVLKGNDQIALYRISDV
-523 AKELLPLIP
+523 I
-532 NTARASVTI
+532 ARI
-541 LVEEGIVANT
+541 LVM
-551 TAYNNLELTVDPNY
+551 
-565 VSDSP
+565 SP
-570 AKPNFAVVN
+570 KKNA
-579 LTGSYDR
+579 
-586 YDRQPDCHSVR
+586 
-597 VIKTDATDF
+597 
-606 SVTRFDTAINS
+606 
-617 VKLYTYKGF
+617 
-626 VPGSEPTGISTI
+626 TGISEV
-638 SSDAKAN
+638 SVE
-645 ENAPIYNLAGQKV
+645 ENKLNADAPIYTISGVRVSKNNLKAGV
-658 GKDYKGVVIQNG
+658 YVQNG
-670 KKFILK
+670 KKFVVR

>member
-13 AFATSANAGIKV
+13 AFATSANASIKV
-25 LYNQDFEA
+25 LYNQNFEA

-43 SPSAAGGLSISSD
+43 SPSAAAGLSISSD
-56 KFGKFI
+56 QFGKFI

-82 KSANVASYTVSFEM
+82 KSENVASYTVSFDM
-96 SATAWGS
+96 SATAWGN

-292 GEYVWSNNPNFNP
+292 GDYVWSNNPNFNP

-343 ALPAASAAIAN
+343 ALPAAALSVTN
-354 VEEGFGKSYTL
+354 VTEGFGKTYTM

-370 STPLSPKIFIAYKF
+370 STPLLPTVFVDYTF
-384 IPSDSSTPIQGTD
+384 TPSDGGDVLKGSDLKTGSSIEVP
-397 LSTGASIQIPGKGT
+397 SKGT
-411 IEITTSAFGY
+411 LELVSKAFGY
-421 QPTTITVAND
+421 GETKTTIVNDVEYAQSADYDFAHMTIPVGFNEDGKVTGNYATYGRLYGNQEGTEVVDETTGNTTYTKLTYND
-431 IEYEL
+431 I
-436 AKQVDYMNWTGEE
+436 
-449 LAANAKFT
+449 
-457 RVNYTDTNR
+457 
-466 SHWIGKWM
+466 I
-474 NQYTTETVDPET
+474 QYTKKSSEWTDSILVD
-486 KANTGI
+486 
-492 WWKAP
+492 
-497 SQLFKVAEEAA
+497 KVAFTAIPSVNVHIWPGVGLNLEGRKGDDLSGSWITSLYLTVNGLTSDDIVLVSSLSNYGSNSLHPVVATLDDYVAA
-508 AYLQFYELKNEDDNY
+508 HNAPITSVLKGNDQIALYRISDV
-523 AKELLPLIP
+523 I
-532 NTARASVTI
+532 ARI
-541 LVEEGIVANT
+541 LVM
-551 TAYNNLELTVDPNY
+551 
-565 VSDSP
+565 SP
-570 AKPNFAVVN
+570 KKNA
-579 LTGSYDR
+579 
-586 YDRQPDCHSVR
+586 
-597 VIKTDATDF
+597 
-606 SVTRFDTAINS
+606 
-617 VKLYTYKGF
+617 
-626 VPGSEPTGISTI
+626 TGISEV
-638 SSDAKAN
+638 SVE
-645 ENAPIYNLAGQKV
+645 ENKLNADAPIYTISGVRVSKNNLKAGV
-658 GKDYKGVVIQNG
+658 YVQNG
-670 KKFILK
+670 KKFVVR

>member
-13 AFATSANAGIKV
+13 AFATSANASIKV
-25 LYNQDFEA
+25 LYNQNFEA

-56 KFGKFI
+56 QFGKFI

-82 KSANVASYTVSFEM
+82 KSENVASYTVSFDM
-96 SATAWGS
+96 SATAWGN

-263 YKIQFLK
+263 YKIQFMK

-332 KISEEVSNEII
+332 KISEEVSNEVI
-343 ALPAASAAIAN
+343 ALPAAALSVTN
-354 VEEGFGKSYTL
+354 VTEGFGKTYTM

-370 STPLSPKIFIAYKF
+370 STPLSPTIFVDYTF
-384 IPSDSSTPIQGTD
+384 TPSDGGDVLKGSDLKTGSSIEVP
-397 LSTGASIQIPGKGT
+397 SKGT
-411 IEITTSAFGY
+411 LELVSKAFGY
-421 QPTTITVAND
+421 GETKTTIVNDVEYAQSADYDFAHMTIPVGFNEDGKVTGNYATYDRLYGNQEGTEVVDETTGNTTYTKLTYND
-431 IEYEL
+431 I
-436 AKQVDYMNWTGEE
+436 
-449 LAANAKFT
+449 
-457 RVNYTDTNR
+457 
-466 SHWIGKWM
+466 I
-474 NQYTTETVDPET
+474 QYTKKSSEWTDSILVD
-486 KANTGI
+486 
-492 WWKAP
+492 
-497 SQLFKVAEEAA
+497 KVAFTAIPSVNVHIWPGVGLNLEGRKGDDLSGSWITSLYLTVNGLTSDDIVLVSSLSNYGSNSLHPVVATLDDYVAA
-508 AYLQFYELKNEDDNY
+508 HNAPITSVLKGNDQIALYRISDV
-523 AKELLPLIP
+523 I
-532 NTARASVTI
+532 ARI
-541 LVEEGIVANT
+541 LVM
-551 TAYNNLELTVDPNY
+551 
-565 VSDSP
+565 SP
-570 AKPNFAVVN
+570 KKNA
-579 LTGSYDR
+579 
-586 YDRQPDCHSVR
+586 
-597 VIKTDATDF
+597 
-606 SVTRFDTAINS
+606 
-617 VKLYTYKGF
+617 
-626 VPGSEPTGISTI
+626 TGISEV
-638 SSDAKAN
+638 SVE
-645 ENAPIYNLAGQKV
+645 ENKLNADAPIYTISGVRVSKNNLKAGV
-658 GKDYKGVVIQNG
+658 YVQNG
-670 KKFILK
+670 KKFVVR

>member
-13 AFATSANAGIKV
+13 AFATSANASIKV
-25 LYNQDFEA
+25 LYNQNFEA

-43 SPSAAGGLSISSD
+43 SPSAAAGLSISGD
-56 KFGKFI
+56 QFGKFI

-82 KSANVASYTVSFEM
+82 KSENVASYTVSFDM
-96 SATAWGS
+96 SATAWGN

-323 TTSGSAISE
+323 TTSGSATSE

-343 ALPAASAAIAN
+343 ALPAAALSVTN
-354 VEEGFGKSYTL
+354 VTEGFGKTYTM

-370 STPLSPKIFIAYKF
+370 STPLLPTVFVDYTF
-384 IPSDSSTPIQGTD
+384 TPSDGGDVLKGSDLKTGSSIEVP
-397 LSTGASIQIPGKGT
+397 SKGT
-411 IEITTSAFGY
+411 LELVSKAFGY
-421 QPTTITVAND
+421 GETKTTIVNDVEYAQSADYDFAHMTIPVGFNEDGKVTGNYATYGRLYGNQEGTEVVDETTGNTTYTKLTYND
-431 IEYEL
+431 I
-436 AKQVDYMNWTGEE
+436 
-449 LAANAKFT
+449 
-457 RVNYTDTNR
+457 
-466 SHWIGKWM
+466 I
-474 NQYTTETVDPET
+474 QYTKKSSEWTDSILVD
-486 KANTGI
+486 
-492 WWKAP
+492 
-497 SQLFKVAEEAA
+497 KVAFTAIPSVNVHIWPGVGLNLEGRKGDDLSGSWITSLYLTVNGLTSDDIVLVSSLSNYGSNSLHPVVATLDDYVAA
-508 AYLQFYELKNEDDNY
+508 HNAPITSVLKGNDQIALYRISDV
-523 AKELLPLIP
+523 I
-532 NTARASVTI
+532 ARI
-541 LVEEGIVANT
+541 LVM
-551 TAYNNLELTVDPNY
+551 
-565 VSDSP
+565 SP
-570 AKPNFAVVN
+570 KKNA
-579 LTGSYDR
+579 
-586 YDRQPDCHSVR
+586 
-597 VIKTDATDF
+597 
-606 SVTRFDTAINS
+606 
-617 VKLYTYKGF
+617 
-626 VPGSEPTGISTI
+626 TGISEV
-638 SSDAKAN
+638 SVE
-645 ENAPIYNLAGQKV
+645 ENKLNADAPIYTISGVRVSKNNLKAGV
-658 GKDYKGVVIQNG
+658 YVQNG
-670 KKFILK
+670 KKFVVR

>member
-13 AFATSANAGIKV
+13 AFATSANASIKV
-25 LYNQDFEA
+25 LYNQNFEA

-43 SPSAAGGLSISSD
+43 SPSAAAGLSISGD
-56 KFGKFI
+56 QFGKFI

-82 KSANVASYTVSFEM
+82 KSENVASYTVSFDM
-96 SATAWGS
+96 SATAWGN

-189 DWKIENPAKKVTVAS
+189 DWKIENPAKEVTVAS
-204 NTYAVP
+204 NTYTVP

-219 LYFLGARYNHNQVF
+219 LYFLGARFNHNQVF

-239 TYVDEEVAN
+239 TYVDEDVAN

-292 GEYVWSNNPNFNP
+292 GNYVWSNNPNFNP

-323 TTSGSAISE
+323 TTSGSATSE

-343 ALPAASAAIAN
+343 ALPAAALSVTN
-354 VEEGFGKSYTL
+354 VTEGFGKTYTM

-370 STPLSPKIFIAYKF
+370 STPLLPTVFVDYTF
-384 IPSDSSTPIQGTD
+384 TPSDGGDVLKGSDLKTGSSIEVP
-397 LSTGASIQIPGKGT
+397 SKGT
-411 IEITTSAFGY
+411 LELVSKAFGY
-421 QPTTITVAND
+421 GETKTTIVNDVEYAQSADYDFAHMTIPVGFNEDGKVTGNYATYGRLYGNQEGTEVVDETTGNTTYTKLTYND
-431 IEYEL
+431 I
-436 AKQVDYMNWTGEE
+436 
-449 LAANAKFT
+449 
-457 RVNYTDTNR
+457 
-466 SHWIGKWM
+466 I
-474 NQYTTETVDPET
+474 QYTKKSSEWTDSILVD
-486 KANTGI
+486 
-492 WWKAP
+492 
-497 SQLFKVAEEAA
+497 KVAFTAIPSVNVHIWPGVGLNLEGRKGDDLSGSWITSLYLTVNGLTSDDIVLVSSLSNYGSNSLHPVVATLDDYVAA
-508 AYLQFYELKNEDDNY
+508 HNAPITSVLKGNDQIALYRISDV
-523 AKELLPLIP
+523 I
-532 NTARASVTI
+532 ARI
-541 LVEEGIVANT
+541 LVM
-551 TAYNNLELTVDPNY
+551 
-565 VSDSP
+565 SP
-570 AKPNFAVVN
+570 KKNA
-579 LTGSYDR
+579 
-586 YDRQPDCHSVR
+586 
-597 VIKTDATDF
+597 
-606 SVTRFDTAINS
+606 
-617 VKLYTYKGF
+617 
-626 VPGSEPTGISTI
+626 TGISEV
-638 SSDAKAN
+638 SVE
-645 ENAPIYNLAGQKV
+645 ENKLNADAPIYTISGVRVSKNNLKAGV
-658 GKDYKGVVIQNG
+658 YVQNG
-670 KKFILK
+670 KKFVVR

>member
-13 AFATSANAGIKV
+13 AFATSANASIKV

-43 SPSAAGGLSISSD
+43 SPSAAAGLSISGD
-56 KFGKFI
+56 QFGKFI

-82 KSANVASYTVSFEM
+82 KSENVASYTVSFDM
-96 SATAWGS
+96 SATAWGN

-189 DWKIENPAKKVTVAS
+189 DWKIENPAKEVTVAS
-204 NTYAVP
+204 NTYTVP

-239 TYVDEEVAN
+239 TYVDEDVAN

-292 GEYVWSNNPNFNP
+292 GNYVWSNNPNFNP

-323 TTSGSAISE
+323 TTSGSATSE

-343 ALPAASAAIAN
+343 ALPAAALSVTN
-354 VEEGFGKSYTL
+354 VTEGFGKTYTM

-370 STPLSPKIFIAYKF
+370 STPLLPTVFVDYTF
-384 IPSDSSTPIQGTD
+384 TPSDGGDVLKGSDLKTGSSIEVP
-397 LSTGASIQIPGKGT
+397 SKGT
-411 IEITTSAFGY
+411 LELVSKAFGY
-421 QPTTITVAND
+421 GETKTTIVNDVEYAQSADYDFAHMTIPVGFNEDGKVTGNYATYGRLYGNQEGTEVVDETTGNTTYTKLTYND
-431 IEYEL
+431 I
-436 AKQVDYMNWTGEE
+436 
-449 LAANAKFT
+449 
-457 RVNYTDTNR
+457 
-466 SHWIGKWM
+466 I
-474 NQYTTETVDPET
+474 QYTKKSSEWTDSILVD
-486 KANTGI
+486 
-492 WWKAP
+492 
-497 SQLFKVAEEAA
+497 KVAFTAIPSVNVHIWPGVGLNLEGRKGDDLSGSWITSLYLTVNGLTSDDIVLVSSLSNYGSNSLHPVVATLDDYVAA
-508 AYLQFYELKNEDDNY
+508 HNAPITSVLKGNDQIALYRISDV
-523 AKELLPLIP
+523 I
-532 NTARASVTI
+532 ARI
-541 LVEEGIVANT
+541 LVM
-551 TAYNNLELTVDPNY
+551 
-565 VSDSP
+565 SP
-570 AKPNFAVVN
+570 KKNA
-579 LTGSYDR
+579 
-586 YDRQPDCHSVR
+586 
-597 VIKTDATDF
+597 
-606 SVTRFDTAINS
+606 
-617 VKLYTYKGF
+617 
-626 VPGSEPTGISTI
+626 TGISEV
-638 SSDAKAN
+638 SVE
-645 ENAPIYNLAGQKV
+645 ENKLNADAPIYTISGVRVSKNNLKAGV
-658 GKDYKGVVIQNG
+658 YVQNG
-670 KKFILK
+670 KKFVVR

>member
-13 AFATSANAGIKV
+13 AFATSANASIKV
-25 LYNQDFEA
+25 LYNQNFEA

-43 SPSAAGGLSISSD
+43 SPSAAAGLSISGD
-56 KFGKFI
+56 QFGKFI

-82 KSANVASYTVSFEM
+82 KSENVASYTVSFDM
-96 SATAWGS
+96 SATAWGN

-189 DWKIENPAKKVTVAS
+189 DWKIENPAKEVTVAS
-204 NTYAVP
+204 NTYTVP

-219 LYFLGARYNHNQVF
+219 LYFLGARFNHNQVF

-239 TYVDEEVAN
+239 TYVDEDVAN

-292 GEYVWSNNPNFNP
+292 GNYVWSNNPNFNP

-323 TTSGSAISE
+323 TTSGSATSE

-343 ALPAASAAIAN
+343 ALPAAALSVTN
-354 VEEGFGKSYTL
+354 VTEGFGKTYTM

-370 STPLSPKIFIAYKF
+370 STPLLPTVFVDYTF
-384 IPSDSSTPIQGTD
+384 TPSDGGDVLKGSDLKTGSSIEVP
-397 LSTGASIQIPGKGT
+397 SKGT
-411 IEITTSAFGY
+411 LELVSKAFGY
-421 QPTTITVAND
+421 GETKTTIVNDVEYAQSADYDFAHMTIPVGFNEDGKVTGNYATYGRLYGNQEGTEVVDETTGNTTYTKLTYND
-431 IEYEL
+431 I
-436 AKQVDYMNWTGEE
+436 
-449 LAANAKFT
+449 
-457 RVNYTDTNR
+457 
-466 SHWIGKWM
+466 I
-474 NQYTTETVDPET
+474 QYTKKSSEWTDSILVD
-486 KANTGI
+486 
-492 WWKAP
+492 
-497 SQLFKVAEEAA
+497 KVAFTAIPSVNVHIWPGVGLNLDGRKGDDLSGSWITSLYLTVNGLTSDDIVLVSSLSNYGSNSLHPVVATLDDYVAA
-508 AYLQFYELKNEDDNY
+508 HNAPITSVLKGNDQIALYRISDV
-523 AKELLPLIP
+523 I
-532 NTARASVTI
+532 ARI
-541 LVEEGIVANT
+541 LVM
-551 TAYNNLELTVDPNY
+551 
-565 VSDSP
+565 SP
-570 AKPNFAVVN
+570 KKNA
-579 LTGSYDR
+579 
-586 YDRQPDCHSVR
+586 
-597 VIKTDATDF
+597 
-606 SVTRFDTAINS
+606 
-617 VKLYTYKGF
+617 
-626 VPGSEPTGISTI
+626 TGISEV
-638 SSDAKAN
+638 SVE
-645 ENAPIYNLAGQKV
+645 ENKLNADAPIYTISGVRVSKNNLKAGV
-658 GKDYKGVVIQNG
+658 YVQNG
-670 KKFILK
+670 KKFVVR

>member
-13 AFATSANAGIKV
+13 AFATSANASIKV
-25 LYNQDFEA
+25 LYNQNFEA

-43 SPSAAGGLSISSD
+43 SPSAAGGLSISGD
-56 KFGKFI
+56 QFGKFI

-82 KSANVASYTVSFEM
+82 KSENVASYTVSFDM
-96 SATAWGS
+96 SATAWGN

-146 GKALAATGDQV
+146 GKAVAATGDQV

-343 ALPAASAAIAN
+343 ALPAAALSVTN
-354 VEEGFGKSYTL
+354 VTEGFGKTYTM

-370 STPLSPKIFIAYKF
+370 STPLSPTIFVDYTF
-384 IPSDSSTPIQGTD
+384 TPSDGGDVLKGSDLKTGSSIEVP
-397 LSTGASIQIPGKGT
+397 SKGT
-411 IEITTSAFGY
+411 LELVSKAFGY
-421 QPTTITVAND
+421 GETKTTIVNDVEYAQSADYDFAHMTIPVGFNEDGKVTGNYATYGRLYGNQEGTEVVDETTGNTTYTKLTYND
-431 IEYEL
+431 I
-436 AKQVDYMNWTGEE
+436 
-449 LAANAKFT
+449 
-457 RVNYTDTNR
+457 
-466 SHWIGKWM
+466 I
-474 NQYTTETVDPET
+474 QYTKKSSEWTDSILVD
-486 KANTGI
+486 
-492 WWKAP
+492 
-497 SQLFKVAEEAA
+497 KVAFTAIPSVNVHIWPGVGLNLEGRKGDDLSGSWITSLYLTVNGLTSDDIVLVSSLSNYGSNSLHPVVATLDDYVAA
-508 AYLQFYELKNEDDNY
+508 HNAPITSVLKGNDQIALYRISDV
-523 AKELLPLIP
+523 I
-532 NTARASVTI
+532 ARI
-541 LVEEGIVANT
+541 LVM
-551 TAYNNLELTVDPNY
+551 
-565 VSDSP
+565 SP
-570 AKPNFAVVN
+570 KKNA
-579 LTGSYDR
+579 
-586 YDRQPDCHSVR
+586 
-597 VIKTDATDF
+597 
-606 SVTRFDTAINS
+606 
-617 VKLYTYKGF
+617 
-626 VPGSEPTGISTI
+626 TGISEV
-638 SSDAKAN
+638 SVE
-645 ENAPIYNLAGQKV
+645 ENKLNADAPIYTISGVRVSKNNLKAGV
-658 GKDYKGVVIQNG
+658 YVQNG
-670 KKFILK
+670 KKFVVR

>member
-43 SPSAAGGLSISSD
+43 SPSAAAGLSISGD
-56 KFGKFI
+56 QFGKFI

-82 KSANVASYTVSFEM
+82 KSENVASYTVSFDM
-96 SATAWGS
+96 SATAWGN

-189 DWKIENPAKKVTVAS
+189 DWKIENPAKEVTVAS
-204 NTYAVP
+204 NTYTVP

-219 LYFLGARYNHNQVF
+219 LYFLGARFNHNQVF

-239 TYVDEEVAN
+239 TYVDEDVAN

-292 GEYVWSNNPNFNP
+292 GNYVWSNNPNFNP

-323 TTSGSAISE
+323 TTSGSATSE

-343 ALPAASAAIAN
+343 ALPAAALSVTN
-354 VEEGFGKSYTL
+354 VTEGFGKTYTM

-370 STPLSPKIFIAYKF
+370 STPLLPTVFVDYTF
-384 IPSDSSTPIQGTD
+384 TPSDGGDVLKGSDLKTGSSIEVP
-397 LSTGASIQIPGKGT
+397 SKGT
-411 IEITTSAFGY
+411 LELVSKAFGY
-421 QPTTITVAND
+421 GETKTTIVNDVEYAQSADYDFAHMTIPVGFNEDGKVTGNYATYGRLYGNQEGTEVVDETTGNTTYTKLTYND
-431 IEYEL
+431 I
-436 AKQVDYMNWTGEE
+436 
-449 LAANAKFT
+449 
-457 RVNYTDTNR
+457 
-466 SHWIGKWM
+466 I
-474 NQYTTETVDPET
+474 QYTKKSSEWTDSILVD
-486 KANTGI
+486 
-492 WWKAP
+492 
-497 SQLFKVAEEAA
+497 KVAFTAIPSVNVHIWPGVGLNLEGRKGDDLSGSWITSLYLTVNGLTSDDIVLVSSLSNYGSNSLHPVVATLDDYVAA
-508 AYLQFYELKNEDDNY
+508 HNAPITSVLKGNDQIALYRISDV
-523 AKELLPLIP
+523 I
-532 NTARASVTI
+532 ARI
-541 LVEEGIVANT
+541 LVM
-551 TAYNNLELTVDPNY
+551 
-565 VSDSP
+565 SP
-570 AKPNFAVVN
+570 KKNA
-579 LTGSYDR
+579 
-586 YDRQPDCHSVR
+586 
-597 VIKTDATDF
+597 
-606 SVTRFDTAINS
+606 
-617 VKLYTYKGF
+617 
-626 VPGSEPTGISTI
+626 TGISEV
-638 SSDAKAN
+638 SVE
-645 ENAPIYNLAGQKV
+645 ENKLNADAPIYTISGVRVSKNNLKAGV
-658 GKDYKGVVIQNG
+658 YVQNG
-670 KKFILK
+670 KKFVVR

>member
-13 AFATSANAGIKV
+13 AFATSANASIKV
-25 LYNQDFEA
+25 LYNQNFEA

-43 SPSAAGGLSISSD
+43 SPSAAGGLSISGD
-56 KFGKFI
+56 QFGKFI

-82 KSANVASYTVSFEM
+82 KSENVASYTVSFDM
-96 SATAWGS
+96 SATAWGN

-189 DWKIENPAKKVTVAS
+189 DWKIENPAKEVTVAS
-204 NTYAVP
+204 NTYTVP

-219 LYFLGARYNHNQVF
+219 LYFLGARFNHNQVF

-239 TYVDEEVAN
+239 TYVDEDVAN

-292 GEYVWSNNPNFNP
+292 GNYVWSNNPNFNP

-343 ALPAASAAIAN
+343 ALPAAALSVTN
-354 VEEGFGKSYTL
+354 VTEGFGKTYTM

-370 STPLSPKIFIAYKF
+370 STPLLPTVFVDYTF
-384 IPSDSSTPIQGTD
+384 TPSDGGDVLKGSDLKTGSSIEVP
-397 LSTGASIQIPGKGT
+397 SKGT
-411 IEITTSAFGY
+411 LELVSKAFGY
-421 QPTTITVAND
+421 GETKTTIVNDVEYAQSADYDFAHMTIPVGFNEDGKVTGNYATYGRLYGNQEGTEVVDETTGNTTYTKLTYND
-431 IEYEL
+431 I
-436 AKQVDYMNWTGEE
+436 
-449 LAANAKFT
+449 
-457 RVNYTDTNR
+457 
-466 SHWIGKWM
+466 I
-474 NQYTTETVDPET
+474 QYTKKSSEWTDSILVD
-486 KANTGI
+486 
-492 WWKAP
+492 
-497 SQLFKVAEEAA
+497 KVAFTAIPSVNVHIWPGVGLNLEGRKGDDLSGSWITSLYLTVNGLTSDDIVLVSSLSNYGSNSLHPVVATLDDYVAA
-508 AYLQFYELKNEDDNY
+508 HNAPITSVLKGNDQIALYRISDV
-523 AKELLPLIP
+523 I
-532 NTARASVTI
+532 ARI
-541 LVEEGIVANT
+541 LVM
-551 TAYNNLELTVDPNY
+551 
-565 VSDSP
+565 SP
-570 AKPNFAVVN
+570 KKNA
-579 LTGSYDR
+579 
-586 YDRQPDCHSVR
+586 
-597 VIKTDATDF
+597 
-606 SVTRFDTAINS
+606 
-617 VKLYTYKGF
+617 
-626 VPGSEPTGISTI
+626 TGISEV
-638 SSDAKAN
+638 SVE
-645 ENAPIYNLAGQKV
+645 ENKLNADAPIYTISGVRVSKNNLKAGV
-658 GKDYKGVVIQNG
+658 YVQNG
-670 KKFILK
+670 KKFVVR

>member
-13 AFATSANAGIKV
+13 AFATSANASIKV
-25 LYNQDFEA
+25 LYNQNFEA

-43 SPSAAGGLSISSD
+43 SPSAAAGLSISGD
-56 KFGKFI
+56 QFGKFI

-82 KSANVASYTVSFEM
+82 KSENVASYTVSFDM
-96 SATAWGS
+96 SATAWGN

-189 DWKIENPAKKVTVAS
+189 DWKIENPAKEVTVAS
-204 NTYAVP
+204 NTYTVP

-219 LYFLGARYNHNQVF
+219 LYFLGARFNHNQVF

-239 TYVDEEVAN
+239 TYVDEDVAN

-292 GEYVWSNNPNFNP
+292 GNYVWSNNPNFNP

-343 ALPAASAAIAN
+343 ALPAAALSVTN
-354 VEEGFGKSYTL
+354 VTEGFGKTYTM

-370 STPLSPKIFIAYKF
+370 STPLLPTVFVDYTF
-384 IPSDSSTPIQGTD
+384 TPSDGGDVLKGSDLKTGSSIEVP
-397 LSTGASIQIPGKGT
+397 SKGT
-411 IEITTSAFGY
+411 LELVSKAFGY
-421 QPTTITVAND
+421 GETKTTIVNDVEYAQSADYDFAHMTIPVGFNEDGKVTGNYATYGRLYGNQEGTEVVDETTGNTTYTKLTYND
-431 IEYEL
+431 I
-436 AKQVDYMNWTGEE
+436 
-449 LAANAKFT
+449 
-457 RVNYTDTNR
+457 
-466 SHWIGKWM
+466 I
-474 NQYTTETVDPET
+474 QYTKKSSEWTDSILVD
-486 KANTGI
+486 
-492 WWKAP
+492 
-497 SQLFKVAEEAA
+497 KVAFTAIPSVNVHIWPGVGLNLEGRKGDDLSGSWITSLYLTVNGLTSDDIVLVSSLSNYGSNSLHPVVATLDDYVAA
-508 AYLQFYELKNEDDNY
+508 HNAPITSVLKGNDQIALYRISDV
-523 AKELLPLIP
+523 I
-532 NTARASVTI
+532 ARI
-541 LVEEGIVANT
+541 LVM
-551 TAYNNLELTVDPNY
+551 
-565 VSDSP
+565 SP
-570 AKPNFAVVN
+570 KKNA
-579 LTGSYDR
+579 
-586 YDRQPDCHSVR
+586 
-597 VIKTDATDF
+597 
-606 SVTRFDTAINS
+606 
-617 VKLYTYKGF
+617 
-626 VPGSEPTGISTI
+626 TGISEV
-638 SSDAKAN
+638 SVE
-645 ENAPIYNLAGQKV
+645 ENKLNADAPIYTISGVRVSKNNLKAGV
-658 GKDYKGVVIQNG
+658 YVQNG
-670 KKFILK
+670 KKFVVR

>member
-13 AFATSANAGIKV
+13 AFATSANASIKV
-25 LYNQDFEA
+25 LYNQNFEA

-43 SPSAAGGLSISSD
+43 SPSAAGGLSISGD
-56 KFGKFI
+56 QFGKFI

-82 KSANVASYTVSFEM
+82 KSENVASYTVSFDM
-96 SATAWGS
+96 SATAWGY

-189 DWKIENPAKKVTVAS
+189 DWKIENPAKEVTVAS
-204 NTYAVP
+204 NTYTVP

-239 TYVDEEVAN
+239 TYVDEDVAN

-292 GEYVWSNNPNFNP
+292 GDYVWSNNPNFNP

-343 ALPAASAAIAN
+343 ALPAAALSVTN
-354 VEEGFGKSYTL
+354 VTEGFGKTYTM

-370 STPLSPKIFIAYKF
+370 STPLLPTVFVDYTF
-384 IPSDSSTPIQGTD
+384 TPSDGGDVLKGSDLKTGSSIEVP
-397 LSTGASIQIPGKGT
+397 SKGT
-411 IEITTSAFGY
+411 LELVSKAFGY
-421 QPTTITVAND
+421 GETKTTIVNDVEYAQSADYDFAHMTIPVGFNEDGKVTGNYATYGRLYGNQEGTEVVDETTGNTTYTKLTYND
-431 IEYEL
+431 I
-436 AKQVDYMNWTGEE
+436 
-449 LAANAKFT
+449 
-457 RVNYTDTNR
+457 
-466 SHWIGKWM
+466 I
-474 NQYTTETVDPET
+474 QYTKKSSEWTDSILVD
-486 KANTGI
+486 
-492 WWKAP
+492 
-497 SQLFKVAEEAA
+497 KVAFTAIPSVNVHIWPGVGLNVEGRKGDDLSGSWITSLYLTVNGLTSDDIVLVSSLSNYGSNSLHPVVATLDDYVAA
-508 AYLQFYELKNEDDNY
+508 HNAPITSVLKGNDQIALYRISDV
-523 AKELLPLIP
+523 I
-532 NTARASVTI
+532 ARI
-541 LVEEGIVANT
+541 LVM
-551 TAYNNLELTVDPNY
+551 
-565 VSDSP
+565 SP
-570 AKPNFAVVN
+570 KKNA
-579 LTGSYDR
+579 
-586 YDRQPDCHSVR
+586 
-597 VIKTDATDF
+597 
-606 SVTRFDTAINS
+606 
-617 VKLYTYKGF
+617 
-626 VPGSEPTGISTI
+626 TGISEV
-638 SSDAKAN
+638 SVE
-645 ENAPIYNLAGQKV
+645 ENKLNTDAPIYTISGVRVSKNNLKAGV
-658 GKDYKGVVIQNG
+658 YVQNG
-670 KKFILK
+670 KKFVVR

>member
-43 SPSAAGGLSISSD
+43 SPSAAGGLSISGD
-56 KFGKFI
+56 QFGKFI

-82 KSANVASYTVSFEM
+82 KSANVASYTVSFDM
-96 SATAWGS
+96 SATAWGY

-204 NTYAVP
+204 NTYTVP

-292 GEYVWSNNPNFNP
+292 GNYVWSNNPNFNP

-343 ALPAASAAIAN
+343 ALPAAALSVTN
-354 VEEGFGKSYTL
+354 VTEGFGKTYTM

-370 STPLSPKIFIAYKF
+370 STPLLPTVFVDYTF
-384 IPSDSSTPIQGTD
+384 TPSDGGDVLKGSDLKTGSSIEVP
-397 LSTGASIQIPGKGT
+397 SKGT
-411 IEITTSAFGY
+411 LELVSKAFGY
-421 QPTTITVAND
+421 GETKTTIVNDVEYAQSADYDFAHMTIPVGFNEDGKVTGNYATYGRLYGNQEGTEVVDETTGNTTYTKLTYND
-431 IEYEL
+431 I
-436 AKQVDYMNWTGEE
+436 
-449 LAANAKFT
+449 
-457 RVNYTDTNR
+457 
-466 SHWIGKWM
+466 I
-474 NQYTTETVDPET
+474 QYTKKSSEWTDSILVD
-486 KANTGI
+486 
-492 WWKAP
+492 
-497 SQLFKVAEEAA
+497 KVAFTAIPSVNVHIWPGVGLNVEGRKGDDLSGSWITSLYLTVNGLTSDDIVLVSSLSNYGSNSLHPVVATLDDYVAA
-508 AYLQFYELKNEDDNY
+508 HNAPITSVLKGNDQIALYRISDV
-523 AKELLPLIP
+523 I
-532 NTARASVTI
+532 ARI
-541 LVEEGIVANT
+541 LVM
-551 TAYNNLELTVDPNY
+551 
-565 VSDSP
+565 SP
-570 AKPNFAVVN
+570 KKNA
-579 LTGSYDR
+579 
-586 YDRQPDCHSVR
+586 
-597 VIKTDATDF
+597 
-606 SVTRFDTAINS
+606 
-617 VKLYTYKGF
+617 
-626 VPGSEPTGISTI
+626 TGISEV
-638 SSDAKAN
+638 SVE
-645 ENAPIYNLAGQKV
+645 ENKLNTDAPIYTISGVRVSKNNLKAGV
-658 GKDYKGVVIQNG
+658 YVQNG
-670 KKFILK
+670 KKFVVR

>member
-13 AFATSANAGIKV
+13 AFATSANASIKV
-25 LYNQDFEA
+25 LYNQNFEA

-43 SPSAAGGLSISSD
+43 SPSAAAGLSISSD
-56 KFGKFI
+56 QFGKFI

-82 KSANVASYTVSFEM
+82 KSENVASYTVSFDM
-96 SATAWGS
+96 SATAWGN

-332 KISEEVSNEII
+332 KISEEVSNEVI
-343 ALPAASAAIAN
+343 ALPAAALSVTN
-354 VEEGFGKSYTL
+354 VTEGFGKTYTM

-370 STPLSPKIFIAYKF
+370 STPLSPTIFVDYTF
-384 IPSDSSTPIQGTD
+384 TPSDGGDVLKGSDLKTGSSIEVP
-397 LSTGASIQIPGKGT
+397 SKGT
-411 IEITTSAFGY
+411 LELVSKAFGY
-421 QPTTITVAND
+421 GETKTTIVNDVEYAQSADYDFAHMTIPVGFNEDGKVTGNYATYGRLYGNQEGTEVVDETTGNTTYTKLTYND
-431 IEYEL
+431 I
-436 AKQVDYMNWTGEE
+436 
-449 LAANAKFT
+449 
-457 RVNYTDTNR
+457 
-466 SHWIGKWM
+466 I
-474 NQYTTETVDPET
+474 QYTKKSSEWTDSILVD
-486 KANTGI
+486 
-492 WWKAP
+492 
-497 SQLFKVAEEAA
+497 KVAFTAIPSVNVHIWPGVGLNLEGRKGDDLSGSWITSLYLTVNGLTSDDIVLVSSLSNYGSNSLHPVVATLDDYVAA
-508 AYLQFYELKNEDDNY
+508 HNAPITSVLKGNDQIALYRISDV
-523 AKELLPLIP
+523 I
-532 NTARASVTI
+532 ARI
-541 LVEEGIVANT
+541 LVM
-551 TAYNNLELTVDPNY
+551 
-565 VSDSP
+565 SP
-570 AKPNFAVVN
+570 KKNA
-579 LTGSYDR
+579 
-586 YDRQPDCHSVR
+586 
-597 VIKTDATDF
+597 
-606 SVTRFDTAINS
+606 
-617 VKLYTYKGF
+617 
-626 VPGSEPTGISTI
+626 TGISEV
-638 SSDAKAN
+638 SVE
-645 ENAPIYNLAGQKV
+645 ENKLNADAPIYTISGVRVSKNNLKAGV
-658 GKDYKGVVIQNG
+658 YVQNG
-670 KKFILK
+670 KKFVVR

>member
-43 SPSAAGGLSISSD
+43 SPSAAAGLSISGD
-56 KFGKFI
+56 QFGKFI

-82 KSANVASYTVSFEM
+82 KSENVASYTVSFDM
-96 SATAWGS
+96 SATAWGN

-189 DWKIENPAKKVTVAS
+189 DWKIENPAKEVTVAS
-204 NTYAVP
+204 NTYTVP

-239 TYVDEEVAN
+239 TYVDEDVAN

-292 GEYVWSNNPNFNP
+292 GNYVWSNNPNFNP

-323 TTSGSAISE
+323 TTSGSATSE

-343 ALPAASAAIAN
+343 ALPAAALSVTN
-354 VEEGFGKSYTL
+354 VTEGFGKTYTM

-370 STPLSPKIFIAYKF
+370 STPLLPTVFVDYTF
-384 IPSDSSTPIQGTD
+384 TPSDGGDVLKGSDLKTGSSIEVP
-397 LSTGASIQIPGKGT
+397 SKGT
-411 IEITTSAFGY
+411 LELVSKAFGY
-421 QPTTITVAND
+421 GETKTTIVNDVEYAQSADYDFAHMTIPVGFNEDGKVTGNYATYGRLYGNQEGTEVVDETTGNTTYTKLTYND
-431 IEYEL
+431 I
-436 AKQVDYMNWTGEE
+436 
-449 LAANAKFT
+449 
-457 RVNYTDTNR
+457 
-466 SHWIGKWM
+466 I
-474 NQYTTETVDPET
+474 QYTKKSSEWTDSILVD
-486 KANTGI
+486 
-492 WWKAP
+492 
-497 SQLFKVAEEAA
+497 KVAFTAIPSVNVHIWPGVGLNLEGRKGDDLSGSWITSLYLTVNGLTSDDIVLVSSLSNYGSNSLHPVVATLDDYVAA
-508 AYLQFYELKNEDDNY
+508 HNAPITSVLKGNDQIALYRISDV
-523 AKELLPLIP
+523 I
-532 NTARASVTI
+532 ARI
-541 LVEEGIVANT
+541 LVM
-551 TAYNNLELTVDPNY
+551 
-565 VSDSP
+565 SP
-570 AKPNFAVVN
+570 KKNA
-579 LTGSYDR
+579 
-586 YDRQPDCHSVR
+586 
-597 VIKTDATDF
+597 
-606 SVTRFDTAINS
+606 
-617 VKLYTYKGF
+617 
-626 VPGSEPTGISTI
+626 TGISEV
-638 SSDAKAN
+638 SVE
-645 ENAPIYNLAGQKV
+645 ENKLNADAPIYTISGVRVSKNNLKAGV
-658 GKDYKGVVIQNG
+658 YVQNG
-670 KKFILK
+670 KKFVVR

>member
-13 AFATSANAGIKV
+13 AFATSANASIKV
-25 LYNQDFEA
+25 LYNQNFEA

-43 SPSAAGGLSISSD
+43 SPSAAAGLSISGD
-56 KFGKFI
+56 QFGKFI

-82 KSANVASYTVSFEM
+82 KSENVASYTVSFDM
-96 SATAWGS
+96 SATAWGN

-189 DWKIENPAKKVTVAS
+189 DWKIENPAKEVTVAS
-204 NTYAVP
+204 NTYTVP

-283 DPISFADCD
+283 DPISFVDCD
-292 GEYVWSNNPNFNP
+292 GNYVWSNNPNFNP

-323 TTSGSAISE
+323 TTSGSATSE

-343 ALPAASAAIAN
+343 ALPAAALSVTN
-354 VEEGFGKSYTL
+354 VTEGFGKTYTM

-370 STPLSPKIFIAYKF
+370 STPLLPTVFVDYTF
-384 IPSDSSTPIQGTD
+384 TPSDGGDVLKGSDLKTGSSIEVP
-397 LSTGASIQIPGKGT
+397 SKGT
-411 IEITTSAFGY
+411 LELVSKAFGY
-421 QPTTITVAND
+421 GETKTTIVNDVEYAQSADYDFAHMTIPVGFNEDGKVTGNYATYGRLYGNQEGTEVVDETTGNTTYTKLTYND
-431 IEYEL
+431 I
-436 AKQVDYMNWTGEE
+436 
-449 LAANAKFT
+449 
-457 RVNYTDTNR
+457 
-466 SHWIGKWM
+466 I
-474 NQYTTETVDPET
+474 QYTKKSSEWTDSILVD
-486 KANTGI
+486 
-492 WWKAP
+492 
-497 SQLFKVAEEAA
+497 KVAFTAIPSVNVHIWPGVGLNLEGRKGNDLSGSWITSLYLTVNGLTSDDIVLVSSLSNYGSNSLHPVVATLDDYVAA
-508 AYLQFYELKNEDDNY
+508 HNAPITSVLKGNDQIALYRISDV
-523 AKELLPLIP
+523 I
-532 NTARASVTI
+532 ARI
-541 LVEEGIVANT
+541 LVM
-551 TAYNNLELTVDPNY
+551 
-565 VSDSP
+565 SP
-570 AKPNFAVVN
+570 KKNA
-579 LTGSYDR
+579 
-586 YDRQPDCHSVR
+586 
-597 VIKTDATDF
+597 
-606 SVTRFDTAINS
+606 
-617 VKLYTYKGF
+617 
-626 VPGSEPTGISTI
+626 TGISEV
-638 SSDAKAN
+638 SVE
-645 ENAPIYNLAGQKV
+645 ENKLNADAPIYTISGVRVSKNNLKAGV
-658 GKDYKGVVIQNG
+658 YVQNG
-670 KKFILK
+670 KKFVVR

>member
-13 AFATSANAGIKV
+13 AFATSANASIKV
-25 LYNQDFEA
+25 LYNQNFEA

-43 SPSAAGGLSISSD
+43 SPSAAAGLSISGD
-56 KFGKFI
+56 QFGKFI

-82 KSANVASYTVSFEM
+82 KSENVASYTVSFDM
-96 SATAWGS
+96 SATAWGN

-189 DWKIENPAKKVTVAS
+189 DWKIENPAKEVTVAS
-204 NTYAVP
+204 NTYTVP

-219 LYFLGARYNHNQVF
+219 LYFLGARFNHNQVF

-292 GEYVWSNNPNFNP
+292 GNYVWSNNPNFNP

-343 ALPAASAAIAN
+343 ALPAAALSVTN
-354 VEEGFGKSYTL
+354 VTEGFGKTYTM

-370 STPLSPKIFIAYKF
+370 STPLLPTVFVDYTF
-384 IPSDSSTPIQGTD
+384 TPSDGGDVLKGSDLKTGSSIEVP
-397 LSTGASIQIPGKGT
+397 SKGT
-411 IEITTSAFGY
+411 LELVSKAFGY
-421 QPTTITVAND
+421 GETKTTIVNDVEYAQSADYDFAHMTIPVGFNEDGKVTGNYATYGRLYGNQEGTEVVDETTGNTTYTKLTYND
-431 IEYEL
+431 I
-436 AKQVDYMNWTGEE
+436 
-449 LAANAKFT
+449 
-457 RVNYTDTNR
+457 
-466 SHWIGKWM
+466 I
-474 NQYTTETVDPET
+474 QYTKKSSEWTDSILVD
-486 KANTGI
+486 
-492 WWKAP
+492 
-497 SQLFKVAEEAA
+497 KVAFTAIPSVNVHIWPGVGLNLEGRKGDDLSGSWITSLYLTVNGLTSDDIVLVSSLSNYGSNSLHPVVATLDDYVAA
-508 AYLQFYELKNEDDNY
+508 HNAPITSVLKGNDQIALYRISDV
-523 AKELLPLIP
+523 I
-532 NTARASVTI
+532 ARI
-541 LVEEGIVANT
+541 LVM
-551 TAYNNLELTVDPNY
+551 
-565 VSDSP
+565 SP
-570 AKPNFAVVN
+570 KKNA
-579 LTGSYDR
+579 
-586 YDRQPDCHSVR
+586 
-597 VIKTDATDF
+597 
-606 SVTRFDTAINS
+606 
-617 VKLYTYKGF
+617 
-626 VPGSEPTGISTI
+626 TGISEV
-638 SSDAKAN
+638 SVE
-645 ENAPIYNLAGQKV
+645 ENKLNADAPIYTISGVRVSKNNLKAGV
-658 GKDYKGVVIQNG
+658 YVQNG
-670 KKFILK
+670 KKFVVR

>member
-43 SPSAAGGLSISSD
+43 SPSAAGGLSISGD
-56 KFGKFI
+56 QFGKFI

-82 KSANVASYTVSFEM
+82 KSANVASYTVSFDM
-96 SATAWGS
+96 SATAWGY

-189 DWKIENPAKKVTVAS
+189 DWKIENPAKEVTVAS
-204 NTYAVP
+204 NTYTVP

-292 GEYVWSNNPNFNP
+292 GNYVWSNNPNFNP

-343 ALPAASAAIAN
+343 ALPAAALSVTN
-354 VEEGFGKSYTL
+354 VTEGFGKTYTM

-370 STPLSPKIFIAYKF
+370 STPLLPTVFVDYTF
-384 IPSDSSTPIQGTD
+384 TPSDGGDVLKGSDLKTGSSIEVP
-397 LSTGASIQIPGKGT
+397 SKGT
-411 IEITTSAFGY
+411 LELVSKAFGY
-421 QPTTITVAND
+421 GETKTTIVNDVEYAQSADYDFAHMTIPVGFNEDGKVTGNYATYGRLYGNQEGTEVVDETTGNTTYTKLTYND
-431 IEYEL
+431 I
-436 AKQVDYMNWTGEE
+436 
-449 LAANAKFT
+449 
-457 RVNYTDTNR
+457 
-466 SHWIGKWM
+466 I
-474 NQYTTETVDPET
+474 QYTKKSSEWTDSILVD
-486 KANTGI
+486 
-492 WWKAP
+492 
-497 SQLFKVAEEAA
+497 KVAFTAIPSVNVHIWPGVGLNVEGRKGDDLSGSWITSLYLTVNGLTSDDIVLVSSLSNYGSNSLHPVVATLDDYVAA
-508 AYLQFYELKNEDDNY
+508 HNAPITSVLKGNDQIALYRISDV
-523 AKELLPLIP
+523 I
-532 NTARASVTI
+532 ARI
-541 LVEEGIVANT
+541 LVM
-551 TAYNNLELTVDPNY
+551 
-565 VSDSP
+565 SP
-570 AKPNFAVVN
+570 KKNA
-579 LTGSYDR
+579 
-586 YDRQPDCHSVR
+586 
-597 VIKTDATDF
+597 
-606 SVTRFDTAINS
+606 
-617 VKLYTYKGF
+617 
-626 VPGSEPTGISTI
+626 TGISEV
-638 SSDAKAN
+638 SVE
-645 ENAPIYNLAGQKV
+645 ENKLNTDAPIYTISGVRVSKNNLKAGV
-658 GKDYKGVVIQNG
+658 YVQNG
-670 KKFILK
+670 KKFVVR

>member
-13 AFATSANAGIKV
+13 AFATSANASIKV
-25 LYNQDFEA
+25 LYNQNFEA

-43 SPSAAGGLSISSD
+43 SPSAAGGLSISGD
-56 KFGKFI
+56 QFGKFI

-82 KSANVASYTVSFEM
+82 KSANVASYTVSFDM
-96 SATAWGS
+96 SATAWGY

-204 NTYAVP
+204 NTYTVP

-239 TYVDEEVAN
+239 TYVDEDVAN

-292 GEYVWSNNPNFNP
+292 GNYVWSNNPNFNP

-343 ALPAASAAIAN
+343 ALPAAALSVTN
-354 VEEGFGKSYTL
+354 VTEGFGKTYTM

-370 STPLSPKIFIAYKF
+370 STPLLPTVFVDYTF
-384 IPSDSSTPIQGTD
+384 TPSDGGDVLKGSDLKTGSSIEVP
-397 LSTGASIQIPGKGT
+397 SKGT
-411 IEITTSAFGY
+411 LELVSKAFGY
-421 QPTTITVAND
+421 GETKTTIVNDVEYAQSADYDFAHMTIPVGFNEDGKVTGNYATYGRLYGNQEGTEVVDETTGNTTYTKLTYND
-431 IEYEL
+431 I
-436 AKQVDYMNWTGEE
+436 
-449 LAANAKFT
+449 
-457 RVNYTDTNR
+457 
-466 SHWIGKWM
+466 I
-474 NQYTTETVDPET
+474 QYTKKSSEWTDSILVD
-486 KANTGI
+486 
-492 WWKAP
+492 
-497 SQLFKVAEEAA
+497 KVAFTAIPSVNVHIWPGVGLNVEGRKGDDLSGSWITSLYLTVNGLTSDDIVLVSSLSNYGSNSLHPVVATLDDYVAA
-508 AYLQFYELKNEDDNY
+508 HNAPITSVLKGNDQIALYRISDV
-523 AKELLPLIP
+523 I
-532 NTARASVTI
+532 ARI
-541 LVEEGIVANT
+541 LVM
-551 TAYNNLELTVDPNY
+551 
-565 VSDSP
+565 SP
-570 AKPNFAVVN
+570 KKNA
-579 LTGSYDR
+579 
-586 YDRQPDCHSVR
+586 
-597 VIKTDATDF
+597 
-606 SVTRFDTAINS
+606 
-617 VKLYTYKGF
+617 
-626 VPGSEPTGISTI
+626 TGISEV
-638 SSDAKAN
+638 SVE
-645 ENAPIYNLAGQKV
+645 ENKLNTDAPIYTISGVRVSKNNLKAGV
-658 GKDYKGVVIQNG
+658 YVQNG
-670 KKFILK
+670 KKFVVR